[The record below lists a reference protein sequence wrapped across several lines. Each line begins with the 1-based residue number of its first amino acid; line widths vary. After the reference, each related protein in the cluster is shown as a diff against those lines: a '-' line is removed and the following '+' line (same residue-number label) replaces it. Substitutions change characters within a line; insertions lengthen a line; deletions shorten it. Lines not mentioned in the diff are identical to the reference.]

1 MSGDNSTTDVGRRR
15 SRGGEASN
23 RKDALERLKAIRQ
36 GGLRNLS
43 TSGGGYDIR
52 LEKPIFDTVD
62 DDEYDALVSRRR
74 EEARGF
80 VVNDG
85 EGGDLGYLDEGEE
98 EDWSKPSGPESTD
111 ESDDG
116 GKFSGRLKK
125 KKTDKKKDKDTTHQQ
140 PQVKKVNPLLKAAAT
155 ITGEGR
161 LSSMFTSS
169 SFKKGKETDKVRCEG
184 ILEDVLAEV
193 TPDDLDR
200 ERHRRRKQLGTV
212 PNTFSRNK
220 KQVSITSNMETHD
233 SEPTLSIHQ
242 SHCVSIE
249 NEELMKEEDMTESEV
264 IPPQNSENMDSP
276 GSDSVIEDGSN
287 KSNQSEAKAEVIV
300 KEVFTLNAMI
310 DMKEKDAA
318 LSATAGWKEAMGKGG
333 PDSEATFASNCEG
346 QTEFDLDADGSLRF
360 YILDAYEEAFGASM
374 GTIYLFGKVKMGD
387 AYKSCCV
394 VVKNIQR
401 CVYAIPNDTIFPPDE
416 LILLEQE
423 VKGSRL
429 SPESFRGKLHEMASK
444 LKNELSQQLIQ
455 LNVSNFSMAPV
466 KRNYAFE
473 RPDVPAGEQY
483 VLKINYP
490 FKDPPLPEDLKGESF
505 CALLGSHTSALEL
518 FILKRKIMGPSWL
531 KISNFS
537 TCSPSQRVSLCK
549 FEVTVE
555 SPKVI
560 TVLISEEKVRHPPA
574 VVTAINL
581 KTIVN
586 EKKNISE
593 IVSASVLCFHNA
605 KIDVPMPSPERKR
618 SGILSHFTVVRNP
631 EGTGYPIGWKKEV
644 TDRNSKNGRSVLS
657 FENSERA
664 LLNRL
669 FLELH
674 NLDSDVLVGHN
685 ISGFD
690 LDVLL
695 QRAQACKVSSSM
707 WSKVGRLKRSF
718 MPKLKGN
725 HNFGSGATPGLM
737 SCIAGRLLCDTDLCS
752 RDLLKQVS
760 YSLTDLS
767 KTQLNRDRKEIAPN
781 DIPKMFQSSKALV
794 ELIECGETDAWLS
807 MELMFHLSVLPLT
820 LQLTNISGNL
830 WGKTLQGARAQRI
843 EYYLLH
849 TFHSRKYIL
858 PDKISQRMKE
868 IKSSKRRMNHGPDD
882 HNLDELDADQA
893 LENDPAKG
901 SKTKKGP
908 AYAGGLVLEPK
919 KGLYDKYVLLLDFNS
934 LYPSIIQEYN
944 ICFTTIP
951 RSEDG
956 LPRLPLSQTPGI
968 LPKLMEHLVSIR
980 KSVKLKM
987 KKETGLKYW
996 ELDIRQQALKL
1007 TANSMYGCL
1016 GFSNSRFYAKPLAEL
1031 ITLQGREIL
1040 QRTVD
1045 LVQNHLN
1052 LEVIYGDTDSIMIHS
1067 GLDDIE
1073 EVKAIKTKVI
1083 QEVNKKYRCLKI
1095 DCDGIYKRMLLLRKK
1110 KYAAVKLQFKDGKIC
1125 EEIERKG
1132 VDMVR
1137 RDWSILSKET
1147 GDLCLAKILYGG
1159 SCEDVVEAI
1168 HSELMKIKE
1177 EMRNGQV
1184 ALEKYVITKALTKPP
1199 DTYPDSKSLP
1209 HVQVA
1214 LRMRQRGYKEG
1225 FNAKDTVPYIICY
1238 EQGNMSS
1245 PSSAGL
1251 AERARHPDEV
1261 KSDDSRWLVDIDYY
1275 LAQQIHPVVSRLCA
1289 EIQGTSPE
1297 RLAECL
1303 GLDPSK
1309 YQSRSTDY
1317 MGGDPSTS
1325 FLSATSDE
1333 ERYKS
1338 CEPLTLTCPSCST
1351 AFNCPSITSS
1361 VCASISKKASTPET
1375 EESDSTFWLKLH
1387 CPKCQPEG
1395 STGRISPAMV
1405 ANQVKNQIDGF
1416 VSMYYK
1422 GTMMCDEESCKYTTR
1437 SPNFRLLGDRERGTV
1452 CPNYPNCSG
1461 TLIRKYTEADLYKQL
1476 SYFCH
1481 ILDAQCSLEK
1491 MDVSVRIQVEKA
1503 MTKIKPAVES
1513 ASSIAQSVRD
1523 RCAYGWIQ
1531 LTDIAI

>member
-1 MSGDNSTTDVGRRR
+1 MSGDNSTETGRRR
-15 SRGGEASN
+15 SRGAEASS
-23 RKDALERLKAIRQ
+23 RKDTLERLKAIRQ
-36 GGLRNLS
+36 GGIRS
-43 TSGGGYDIR
+43 ASGGGYDIR
-52 LEKPIFDTVD
+52 LQKPIFDTVD
-62 DDEYDALVSRRR
+62 DEEYDALVSRRR

-80 VVNDG
+80 VVEDG

-116 GKFSGRLKK
+116 GRFSGRLKK
-125 KKTDKKKDKDTTHQQ
+125 KKKGKEQTQQ
-140 PQVKKVNPLLKAAAT
+140 PQVKKVNPALKAAAT

-169 SFKKGKETDKVRCEG
+169 SFKKVKETDKAQYEG
-184 ILEDVLAEV
+184 ILDEIIAQV
-193 TPDDLDR
+193 TPDESDR
-200 ERHRRRKQLGTV
+200 KKHTRRKLPGTV
-212 PNTFSRNK
+212 PVTIFKNK
-220 KQVSITSNMETHD
+220 KLFSVASSMGMKE
-233 SEPTLSIHQ
+233 SEPTPSTYEGD
-242 SHCVSIE
+242 SVSMD
-249 NEELMKEEDMTESEV
+249 NELMKEEDMKESEV
-264 IPPQNSENMDSP
+264 IPSETMELL
-276 GSDSVIEDGSN
+276 GSDIVKEDGSN
-287 KSNQSEAKAEVIV
+287 KIRKTEVKSELGV
-300 KEVFTLNAMI
+300 KEVFTLNATI
-310 DMKEKDAA
+310 DMKEKDSA
-318 LSATAGWKEAMGKGG
+318 LSATAGWKEAMGKVGTENG
-333 PDSEATFASNCEG
+333 ALLGSSSEG
-346 QTEFDLDADGSLRF
+346 KTEFDLDADGSLRF
-360 YILDAYEEAFGASM
+360 FILDAYEEAFGASM

-387 AYKSCCV
+387 TYKSCCV

-401 CVYAIPNDTIFPPDE
+401 CVYAIPNDSIFPSHE
-416 LILLEQE
+416 LIMLEQE
-423 VKGSRL
+423 VKDSRL

-444 LKNELSQQLIQ
+444 LKNEIAQELLQ

-483 VLKINYP
+483 VLKINYS
-490 FKDPPLPEDLKGESF
+490 FKDRPLPEDLKGESF
-505 CALLGSHTSALEL
+505 SALLGSHTSALEH
-518 FILKRKIMGPSWL
+518 FILKRKIMGPCWL
-531 KISNFS
+531 KISSFS
-537 TCSPSQRVSLCK
+537 TCSPSEGVSWCK
-549 FEVTVE
+549 FEVTVQ
-555 SPKVI
+555 SPKDI
-560 TVLISEEKVRHPPA
+560 TILVSEEKVVHPPA

-586 EKKNISE
+586 EKQNISE

-605 KIDVPMPSPERKR
+605 KIDVPMPAPERKR

-644 TDRNSKNGRSVLS
+644 SDRNSKNGCNVLS
-657 FENSERA
+657 IENSERA

-669 FLELH
+669 FLEL
-674 NLDSDVLVGHN
+674 NKLDSDILVGHN

-695 QRAQACKVSSSM
+695 QRAQACKVQSSM
-707 WSKVGRLKRSF
+707 WSKIGRLKRSF

-725 HNFGSGATPGLM
+725 SNYGSGATPGLM

-752 RDLLKQVS
+752 RDLLKEVS

-781 DIPKMFQSSKALV
+781 DIPKMFQSSKTLV

-849 TFHSRKYIL
+849 TFHSKKFIL

-868 IKSSKRRMNHGPDD
+868 IKSSKRRMDYAPEDRNV
-882 HNLDELDADQA
+882 DELDADLT
-893 LENDPAKG
+893 LENDPSKG

-919 KGLYDKYVLLLDFNS
+919 RGLYDKYVLLLDFNS

-956 LPRLPLSQTPGI
+956 VPRLPSSQTPGI

-1031 ITLQGREIL
+1031 ITLQGRDIL

-1073 EVKAIKTKVI
+1073 EVKAIKSKVI

-1110 KYAAVKLQFKDGKIC
+1110 KYAAVKLQFKDGKPC
-1125 EEIERKG
+1125 EDIERKG

-1137 RDWSILSKET
+1137 RDWSLLSKEI
-1147 GDLCLAKILYGG
+1147 GDLCLSKILYGG

-1168 HSELMKIKE
+1168 HNELMKIKE

-1184 ALEKYVITKALTKPP
+1184 ALEKYVITKTLTKPP
-1199 DTYPDSKSLP
+1199 AAYPDSKSQP

-1238 EQGNMSS
+1238 EQGNASS
-1245 PSSAGL
+1245 ASSAGI

-1261 KSDDSRWLVDIDYY
+1261 KSEGSRWLVDIDYY

-1309 YQSRSTDY
+1309 YRSKSNDATSS
-1317 MGGDPSTS
+1317 DPSTS
-1325 FLSATSDE
+1325 LLFATSDE
-1333 ERYKS
+1333 E
-1338 CEPLTLTCPSCST
+1338 
-1351 AFNCPSITSS
+1351 
-1361 VCASISKKASTPET
+1361 SKKPATPET

-1387 CPKCQPEG
+1387 CPKCQQED
-1395 STGRISPAMV
+1395 STGIISPAMI
-1405 ANQVKNQIDGF
+1405 ANQVKRQIDGF

-1422 GTMMCDEESCKYTTR
+1422 GIMVCEDESCKHTTR
-1437 SPNFRLLGDRERGTV
+1437 SPNFRLLGERERGTV
-1452 CPNYPNCSG
+1452 CPNYPNCNG
-1461 TLIRKYTEADLYKQL
+1461 TLLRKYTEADLYKQL

-1481 ILDAQCSLEK
+1481 ILDTQCSLEK
-1491 MDVSVRIQVEKA
+1491 MDVGVRIQVEKA
-1503 MTKIKPAVES
+1503 MTKIRPAVKS
-1513 ASSIAQSVRD
+1513 AAAITRSSRD
-1523 RCAYGWIQ
+1523 RCAYGWMQ
-1531 LTDIAI
+1531 LTDIVI

>member
-1 MSGDNSTTDVGRRR
+1 MSADNSRQVGRKR
-15 SRGGEASN
+15 SLGAEAST
-23 RKDALERLKAIRQ
+23 RKEALERLKARQ
-36 GGLRNLS
+36 GGLRN
-43 TSGGGYDIR
+43 GGGFNIR
-52 LEKPIFDTVD
+52 LEEPIFDTVAEE
-62 DDEYDALVSRRR
+62 EYQSLVSRRR
-74 EEARGF
+74 EEAGGF
-80 VVNDG
+80 VVDDG
-85 EGGDLGYLDEGEE
+85 EGGHLGYVDEGEE

-116 GKFSGRLKK
+116 GSLSGRLKRRK
-125 KKTDKKKDKDTTHQQ
+125 KGKEEAQQ
-140 PQVKKVNPLLKAAAT
+140 PQVKKVNLSLKAAAT

-161 LSSMFTSS
+161 LSSMFTCS
-169 SFKKGKETDKVRCEG
+169 SFTNGKETDKVKCED
-184 ILEDVLAEV
+184 ILDQVLAEV
-193 TPDDLDR
+193 TPDDRDR
-200 ERHRRRKQLGTV
+200 ERHKRRNQPPTV
-212 PNTFSRNK
+212 PIRNK
-220 KQVSITSNMETHD
+220 NLVHFTSRMEMQD
-233 SEPTLSIHQ
+233 SEPTPSIYKGK
-242 SHCVSIE
+242 
-249 NEELMKEEDMTESEV
+249 KEQVVTEFEV
-264 IPPQNSENMDSP
+264 IPPPQDSNIMDLPAS
-276 GSDSVIEDGSN
+276 SAIVIEDGSN
-287 KSNQSEAKAEVIV
+287 KIRESDAN
-300 KEVFTLNAMI
+300 EVFTLNAAI
-310 DMKEKDAA
+310 DMKDKDPA
-318 LSATAGWKEAMGKGG
+318 LSATAAWKEAMGKCGT
-333 PDSEATFASNCEG
+333 ENCEG
-346 QTEFDLDADGSLRF
+346 QAEFDLDADGSLRF

-374 GTIYLFGKVKMGD
+374 GTIHLFGKVKMGD
-387 AYKSCCV
+387 TYKSCCA

-401 CVYAIPNDTIFPPDE
+401 CVYAIPNDSIFPSHE
-416 LILLEQE
+416 LMTLEEE
-423 VKGSRL
+423 VKESRL

-444 LKNELSQQLIQ
+444 LKKEISQQLLQ
-455 LNVSNFSMAPV
+455 LNVSNYSMALV
-466 KRNYAFE
+466 KRNYAFD

-505 CALLGSHTSALEL
+505 CAVLGSHTSALEL
-518 FILKRKIMGPSWL
+518 FVLKRKIMGPSWL
-531 KISNFS
+531 KISIFS
-537 TCSPSQRVSLCK
+537 ATSPSQRVSWCK
-549 FEVTVE
+549 FEVNVE
-555 SPKVI
+555 FPKVI
-560 TVLISEEKVRHPPA
+560 TVLIPEEKTVHPPA

-586 EKKNISE
+586 EKQNISE

-605 KIDVPMPSPERKR
+605 KIDVPMPGPERKR
-618 SGILSHFTVVRNP
+618 SGVLSHFTVVRNP

-644 TDRNSKNGRSVLS
+644 ADRNSKNGCSVLS

-669 FLELH
+669 FLEL
-674 NLDSDVLVGHN
+674 NKLDSDVLVGHN
-685 ISGFD
+685 ISRFD

-695 QRAQACKVSSSM
+695 QRAQACKILSSM
-707 WSKVGRLKRSF
+707 WSKIGRLKRSF

-725 HNFGSGATPGLM
+725 TNFGSGATPGLM

-752 RDLLKQVS
+752 RDLLKQIS

-767 KTQLNRDRKEIAPN
+767 KTQLNWDRKEISPN
-781 DIPKMFQSSKALV
+781 DIPKMFQSSKTLV
-794 ELIECGETDAWLS
+794 ELIECCETDAWLS

-830 WGKTLQGARAQRI
+830 WGKTLQGARAQRN

-849 TFHSRKYIL
+849 TFHSKKYIL
-858 PDKISQRMKE
+858 PDKISQHMKE
-868 IKSSKRRMNHGPDD
+868 IKSSKRRINHGPED
-882 HNLDELDADQA
+882 HNVDELDVDLA
-893 LENDPAKG
+893 LENDPSKG
-901 SKTKKGP
+901 NKTKKGP

-919 KGLYDKYVLLLDFNS
+919 KGLYDKYVLLLDFSS

-956 LPRLPLSQTPGI
+956 VPRLPSSQTPGI
-968 LPKLMEHLVSIR
+968 LPKLMEHFVSIR

-987 KKETGLKYW
+987 KKETGLKHR

-1007 TANSMYGCL
+1007 AANSLYGYL

-1045 LVQNHLN
+1045 FVQNHLN

-1067 GLDDIE
+1067 GLDNIE
-1073 EVKAIKTKVI
+1073 EVKAIGAKVI

-1095 DCDGIYKRMLLLRKK
+1095 ECDGIYKRMLLLRKK

-1125 EEIERKG
+1125 QDIERKG

-1137 RDWSILSKET
+1137 RDWSLLSKEI

-1159 SCEDVVEAI
+1159 GSCEDVVEAI
-1168 HSELMKIKE
+1168 HNELMQIKE

-1184 ALEKYVITKALTKPP
+1184 ALEKYVITKALTKLPEA
-1199 DTYPDSKSLP
+1199 YPDSKSQP

-1238 EQGNMSS
+1238 EQGNTSLA
-1245 PSSAGL
+1245 SSAGIS
-1251 AERARHPDEV
+1251 ERARHPDEV
-1261 KSDDSRWLVDIDYY
+1261 KSDDNRWLVDIDYY

-1309 YQSRSTDY
+1309 YRSRSNVTT
-1317 MGGDPSTS
+1317 GSDPSTS
-1325 FLSATSDE
+1325 LLFATSDE

-1338 CEPLTLTCPSCST
+1338 CEPLALACPSCSA

-1361 VCASISKKASTPET
+1361 VCTSISNRYET
-1375 EESDSTFWLKLH
+1375 EESDSIFWLKLH
-1387 CPKCQPEG
+1387 CLKCEAEG
-1395 STGRISPAMV
+1395 STRRISPAMI
-1405 ANQVKNQIDGF
+1405 ANQVKRQIDGF

-1422 GTMMCDEESCKYTTR
+1422 GIMMCDDESCKYTTR

-1452 CPNYPNCSG
+1452 CPNYPNCNG
-1461 TLIRKYTEADLYKQL
+1461 TLLRKFTEADLYRQL

-1481 ILDAQCSLEK
+1481 ILDTQCSLEK
-1491 MDVSVRIQVEKA
+1491 MDVGVRIQVEKA
-1503 MTKIKPAVES
+1503 MTKIRPAAES
-1513 ASSIAQSVRD
+1513 AASMARSIRD
-1523 RCAYGWIQ
+1523 RCAYGWLQ

>member
-1 MSGDNSTTDVGRRR
+1 MPGDNPTESGRKR
-15 SRGGEASN
+15 SRGAEATT
-23 RKDALERLKAIRQ
+23 RKEALERLKAIRQ
-36 GGLRNLS
+36 GGLRNLAA
-43 TSGGGYDIR
+43 SGGGYDIR
-52 LEKPIFDTVD
+52 IEQPIFDTVD
-62 DDEYDALVSRRR
+62 DDEYDAIVSRRR

-80 VVNDG
+80 VVDDG
-85 EGGDLGYLDEGEE
+85 EEGDLGYGDEGEE
-98 EDWSKPSGPESTD
+98 EDFTKPSGPDSTD

-116 GKFSGRLKK
+116 GGFSGRLRKK
-125 KKTDKKKDKDTTHQQ
+125 KGEKKKGKEQQ
-140 PQVKKVNPLLKAAAT
+140 PQVKKVNPSLKAAAT

-169 SFKKGKETDKVRCEG
+169 SFKKGKETDKVKCES
-184 ILEDVLAEV
+184 ILDEVLAEV

-200 ERHRRRKQLGTV
+200 ERFRRRKQPATV
-212 PNTFSRNK
+212 PAMFSRNK
-220 KQVSITSNMETHD
+220 NQVSVTSSKAMQD
-233 SEPTLSIHQ
+233 SEPISDR
-242 SHCVSIE
+242 VFME
-249 NEELMKEEDMTESEV
+249 KELMKEMKEEVVTESEV
-264 IPPQNSENMDSP
+264 TAPNDSENVEVP
-276 GSDSVIEDGSN
+276 GSDVVVEDVSN
-287 KSNQSEAKAEVIV
+287 NVRQSEVKVESGV
-300 KEVFTLNAMI
+300 KEVFTLNATV
-310 DMKEKDAA
+310 DTKEKDSA

-333 PDSEATFASNCEG
+333 TENGVTLGSNSEG

-387 AYKSCCV
+387 TYKSCSV

-401 CVYAIPNDTIFPPDE
+401 CVYAIPNDSVFPSHE
-416 LILLEQE
+416 IITLEQE
-423 VKGSRL
+423 VKDSKL
-429 SPESFRGKLHEMASK
+429 SPESFRGKLHEMASN
-444 LKNELSQQLIQ
+444 LKKEISQQLLQ
-455 LNVSNFSMAPV
+455 LNVSSYSMALV

-473 RPDVPAGEQY
+473 RPDVPVGEQY

-505 CALLGSHTSALEL
+505 SAVLGSHTSALEL

-537 TCSPSQRVSLCK
+537 TNSPSQRVSWCK

-560 TVLISEEKVRHPPA
+560 TVLVSGEKVVHPPA

-586 EKKNISE
+586 AKQNISE

-605 KIDVPMPSPERKR
+605 KIDVPMPGPERKR

-644 TDRNSKNGRSVLS
+644 ADRNSKNGCSVLS

-669 FLELH
+669 FLEL
-674 NLDSDVLVGHN
+674 NKLDSDVLVGHN

-695 QRAQACKVSSSM
+695 QRAQACKVLSSM
-707 WSKVGRLKRSF
+707 WSKIGRLKRSS
-718 MPKLKGN
+718 MPKIKGN
-725 HNFGSGATPGLM
+725 FGHGASPGLM
-737 SCIAGRLLCDTDLCS
+737 SCVAGRLLCDTDLCS
-752 RDLLKQVS
+752 RDLLSKEVS
-760 YSLTDLS
+760 FSLTDLS
-767 KTQLNRDRKEIAPN
+767 KTQLNRDRKEISPN
-781 DIPKMFQSSKALV
+781 DIPKMFQSSKTLV
-794 ELIECGETDAWLS
+794 DLIECGETDAWLS

-820 LQLTNISGNL
+820 LQLSNISGNL

-849 TFHSRKYIL
+849 TFHSKKYIL
-858 PDKISQRMKE
+858 PDKLSQRMKDM
-868 IKSSKRRMNHGPDD
+868 KSQKRRMNHGPED
-882 HNLDELDADQA
+882 HNVDELDADQV
-893 LENDPAKG
+893 LENDPSKG

-956 LPRLPLSQTPGI
+956 IPRLPSTQTPGI

-987 KKETGLKYW
+987 TKETGLKYR
-996 ELDIRQQALKL
+996 ELDIRQQAIKL

-1016 GFSNSRFYAKPLAEL
+1016 GFYNSRFYAKPLAEL

-1073 EVKAIKTKVI
+1073 RVKAIKTKVI

-1095 DCDGIYKRMLLLRKK
+1095 DCDGIYKRMLLLKKK
-1110 KYAAVKLQFKDGKIC
+1110 KYAAVKLEFKDGKIC
-1125 EEIERKG
+1125 EDIERKG
-1132 VDMVR
+1132 LDIVR
-1137 RDWSILSKET
+1137 RDWSLLSKEI
-1147 GDLCLAKILYGG
+1147 GDLCLAKILSGG

-1168 HSELMKIKE
+1168 HNELMKIKE

-1184 ALEKYVITKALTKPP
+1184 ALEKYVITKSLTKSPEA
-1199 DTYPDSKSLP
+1199 YPDPKSQP

-1214 LRMRQRGYKEG
+1214 VRMRQHGYKEG

-1238 EQGNMSS
+1238 EQGNTSS
-1245 PSSAGL
+1245 ASSAGI

-1261 KSDDSRWLVDIDYY
+1261 KSKDSRWMVDIDYY

-1309 YQSRSTDY
+1309 YRSRSNDAT
-1317 MGGDPSTS
+1317 GSDPSTS
-1325 FLSATSDE
+1325 LLFATSDE
-1333 ERYKS
+1333 EKYKG
-1338 CEPLTLTCPSCST
+1338 CEPLALACPSCS
-1351 AFNCPSITSS
+1351 ASFNCPSIISS
-1361 VCASISKKASTPET
+1361 VCASISKKSET
-1375 EESDSTFWLKLH
+1375 EESDSTFWLKLQ
-1387 CPKCQPEG
+1387 CPKCEPEG
-1395 STGRISPAMV
+1395 GTGRISPAMI
-1405 ANQVKNQIDGF
+1405 ANQVKRKIDGF
-1416 VSMYYK
+1416 VTMYYK
-1422 GTMMCDEESCKYTTR
+1422 GTMMCDDESCKHTTR

-1452 CPNYPNCSG
+1452 CPNYPNCNG
-1461 TLIRKYTEADLYKQL
+1461 TLLRKYTEADLYKQL

-1481 ILDAQCSLEK
+1481 ILDTQCTLEK
-1491 MDVSVRIQVEKA
+1491 MDVGVKIQVEKA
-1503 MTKIKPAVES
+1503 MAKIRPAVES
-1513 ASSIAQSVRD
+1513 AASMARSIRD
-1523 RCAYGWIQ
+1523 RCAYGWVQ

>member
-1 MSGDNSTTDVGRRR
+1 MSGDNSTEAGRKR
-15 SRGGEASN
+15 SRGAEAAT
-23 RKDALERLKAIRQ
+23 RKEALERLKAIRQ
-36 GGLRNLS
+36 GGLRNLAA
-43 TSGGGYDIR
+43 SGGGYDIR
-52 LEKPIFDTVD
+52 IEEPIFDTVD
-62 DDEYDALVSRRR
+62 DDEYDAIVSRRR

-80 VVNDG
+80 VVDDG
-85 EGGDLGYLDEGEE
+85 EDGDLGYGDEGEE
-98 EDWSKPSGPESTD
+98 EDFTKPSGPDSTD

-116 GKFSGRLKK
+116 GGFSGRLRKK
-125 KKTDKKKDKDTTHQQ
+125 KAEKKKGKEQ
-140 PQVKKVNPLLKAAAT
+140 PQVRKVNPALKAAAT

-169 SFKKGKETDKVRCEG
+169 SFKKGKETDTVKCEG
-184 ILEDVLAEV
+184 ILDEVLAEV

-200 ERHRRRKQLGTV
+200 ERHRRRKQPPTV
-212 PNTFSRNK
+212 PVMFSRNK
-220 KQVSITSNMETHD
+220 NVVSVTSSMAMKD
-233 SEPTLSIHQ
+233 SEPTSDR
-242 SHCVSIE
+242 VFME
-249 NEELMKEEDMTESEV
+249 KELVKEMKEEVVTESEV
-264 IPPQNSENMDSP
+264 TPPHDSEKMELP
-276 GSDSVIEDGSN
+276 GSDGVVEDGSN
-287 KSNQSEAKAEVIV
+287 NIRQSEAKAESEV
-300 KEVFTLNAMI
+300 K
-310 DMKEKDAA
+310 DKDSA
-318 LSATAGWKEAMGKGG
+318 LSATAGWKEAMVKGG
-333 PDSEATFASNCEG
+333 TENGAPLSSNCEG

-387 AYKSCCV
+387 TYKSCSV

-401 CVYAIPNDTIFPPDE
+401 CVYAIPNDSVFPSHE
-416 LILLEQE
+416 LITLEQE
-423 VKGSRL
+423 VKDSKL
-429 SPESFRGKLHEMASK
+429 SPESFRGKLHEMASN
-444 LKNELSQQLIQ
+444 LKNEISQQLLQ
-455 LNVSNFSMAPV
+455 LNVSSYSMALV

-473 RPDVPAGEQY
+473 RPDVPVGEQY

-505 CALLGSHTSALEL
+505 SAVLGSNTSALEL

-537 TCSPSQRVSLCK
+537 TNSPSQRVSWCK

-555 SPKVI
+555 SPKFI
-560 TVLISEEKVRHPPA
+560 TVLVSEEKVAHPPA

-586 EKKNISE
+586 EKQNISE

-605 KIDVPMPSPERKR
+605 KIDVPMPGPERKR

-644 TDRNSKNGRSVLS
+644 ADRNSKNGCSVLS

-669 FLELH
+669 FLEL
-674 NLDSDVLVGHN
+674 NKLDSDVLVGHN

-695 QRAQACKVSSSM
+695 QRAQACKVLSSM
-707 WSKVGRLKRSF
+707 WSKIGRLKRSS

-725 HNFGSGATPGLM
+725 TNYGSGATLGIM

-767 KTQLNRDRKEIAPN
+767 KTQLNRDRKEISPN
-781 DIPKMFQSSKALV
+781 DIPKMFQSSKTLV

-807 MELMFHLSVLPLT
+807 MELMEPGRREL
-820 LQLTNISGNL
+820 NI
-830 WGKTLQGARAQRI
+830 TCYI
-843 EYYLLH
+843 
-849 TFHSRKYIL
+849 HSTRKVH
-858 PDKISQRMKE
+858 PPRQNSQRMKE
-868 IKSSKRRMNHGPDD
+868 IKSSKRRMNHGPEG
-882 HNLDELDADQA
+882 HNVDELDADLA
-893 LENDPAKG
+893 LENDP
-901 SKTKKGP
+901 SKDNKAKKGP

-956 LPRLPLSQTPGI
+956 VPRLPSSQTPGI

-987 KKETGLKYW
+987 AKETGLKYW
-996 ELDIRQQALKL
+996 ELDIRQQAIKL

-1110 KYAAVKLQFKDGKIC
+1110 KYAAVKLQFKDGKTC
-1125 EEIERKG
+1125 EDIERKG

-1137 RDWSILSKET
+1137 RDWSLLSKEI

-1159 SCEDVVEAI
+1159 SCDDVVEAI

-1184 ALEKYVITKALTKPP
+1184 ALEKYVITKALTKSPEA
-1199 DTYPDSKSLP
+1199 YPDSKSQP

-1214 LRMRQRGYKEG
+1214 IRMRQRGYKEG

-1238 EQGNMSS
+1238 EQGNASS
-1245 PSSAGL
+1245 ASSAGI

-1261 KSDDSRWLVDIDYY
+1261 KAEDSKWLVDIDYY

-1309 YQSRSTDY
+1309 YRSRSNDAT
-1317 MGGDPSTS
+1317 GSDPSTS
-1325 FLSATSDE
+1325 LLFATSDE
-1333 ERYKS
+1333 ERYKG
-1338 CEPLTLTCPSCST
+1338 CEPLALACPSCS
-1351 AFNCPSITSS
+1351 ASFNCPSIISS
-1361 VCASISKKASTPET
+1361 VCASISKKSET
-1375 EESDSTFWLKLH
+1375 EESDSTFWLKLQ
-1387 CPKCQPEG
+1387 CPKCEPEG
-1395 STGRISPAMV
+1395 STGRISPAMIS
-1405 ANQVKNQIDGF
+1405 NQVKRQIDGF
-1416 VSMYYK
+1416 VSIYYK
-1422 GTMMCDEESCKYTTR
+1422 GIMMCDDESCKHTTR

-1452 CPNYPNCSG
+1452 CPNYPNCNG
-1461 TLIRKYTEADLYKQL
+1461 TLLRKYTEADLYKQL

-1481 ILDAQCSLEK
+1481 ILDTQCTLEK
-1491 MDVSVRIQVEKA
+1491 MDVGVKIQVEKA
-1503 MTKIKPAVES
+1503 MAKIRPAVQS
-1513 ASSIAQSVRD
+1513 AASMARSSRD
-1523 RCAYGWIQ
+1523 RCAYGWLQ

>member
-1 MSGDNSTTDVGRRR
+1 MSGDNSTEAGRKR
-15 SRGGEASN
+15 SRGAEAAT
-23 RKDALERLKAIRQ
+23 RKEALERLKAIRQ

-43 TSGGGYDIR
+43 SSGGGYDIR
-52 LEKPIFDTVD
+52 IEQPIFDTVD
-62 DDEYDALVSRRR
+62 DDEYDAIVSRRR

-80 VVNDG
+80 VVDDG
-85 EGGDLGYLDEGEE
+85 EDGDLGYGDEGEE
-98 EDWSKPSGPESTD
+98 EDFTKPSGPDSTD

-116 GKFSGRLKK
+116 GGFSGRLRKK
-125 KKTDKKKDKDTTHQQ
+125 KAEKKKGKEQ
-140 PQVKKVNPLLKAAAT
+140 PQVKKVNPALKAAAT

-169 SFKKGKETDKVRCEG
+169 SFKKGKETDTVKCEG
-184 ILEDVLAEV
+184 ILDEVLAEV

-200 ERHRRRKQLGTV
+200 ERHRRRKQPPTV
-212 PNTFSRNK
+212 PVMFSRNK
-220 KQVSITSNMETHD
+220 NVVSVTSSMAMKD
-233 SEPTLSIHQ
+233 SEPASDR
-242 SHCVSIE
+242 VFME
-249 NEELMKEEDMTESEV
+249 EELMKEMKEEVVTESEV
-264 IPPQNSENMDSP
+264 TPVHDSEKMELP
-276 GSDSVIEDGSN
+276 GSGGVIEDGSN
-287 KSNQSEAKAEVIV
+287 NVRQSEEKVESGV
-300 KEVFTLNAMI
+300 KEVFTLNATV
-310 DMKEKDAA
+310 DMKEKDSA
-318 LSATAGWKEAMGKGG
+318 LSATAGWKEAMVKGG
-333 PDSEATFASNCEG
+333 TENGALSSSCEG

-387 AYKSCCV
+387 AFKSCCV

-401 CVYAIPNDTIFPPDE
+401 CVYAIPNESVFPSHE
-416 LILLEQE
+416 LITLEQE
-423 VKGSRL
+423 VKDCKL
-429 SPESFRGKLHEMASK
+429 SPESFRGKLHEMASN
-444 LKNELSQQLIQ
+444 LKNEISQQLLQ
-455 LNVSNFSMAPV
+455 LNVSSYSMALV

-473 RPDVPAGEQY
+473 RSDVPVGEQY

-505 CALLGSHTSALEL
+505 SAVLGSNTSALEL

-537 TCSPSQRVSLCK
+537 TNSPSQRVSWCK

-560 TVLISEEKVRHPPA
+560 TVLVSEEKVVHPPA

-586 EKKNISE
+586 EKQNISE

-605 KIDVPMPSPERKR
+605 KIDVPMPGPERKR

-644 TDRNSKNGRSVLS
+644 ADRNSKNGCSVLS

-669 FLELH
+669 FLEL
-674 NLDSDVLVGHN
+674 NKLDSDVLVGHN

-695 QRAQACKVSSSM
+695 QRAQACKVLSSM
-707 WSKVGRLKRSF
+707 WSKIGRLKRSS

-725 HNFGSGATPGLM
+725 TSYGSGATLGIM

-767 KTQLNRDRKEIAPN
+767 KTQLNRDRKEISPN
-781 DIPKMFQSSKALV
+781 DIPKMFQSSKTLV

-849 TFHSRKYIL
+849 TFHSKKYIL
-858 PDKISQRMKE
+858 PDKLSQRMKE
-868 IKSSKRRMNHGPDD
+868 IKSSKRRMNHGPED
-882 HNLDELDADQA
+882 HNVDELDADLA
-893 LENDPAKG
+893 LENDPSKG
-901 SKTKKGP
+901 NKTKKGP

-934 LYPSIIQEYN
+934 LYPSIIQASRLFSIFQALDEYN

-956 LPRLPLSQTPGI
+956 VPRLPSSQTPGI

-987 KKETGLKYW
+987 AKETGLKYW
-996 ELDIRQQALKL
+996 ELDIRQQAIKL

-1110 KYAAVKLQFKDGKIC
+1110 KYAAVKLQFKDGKTC
-1125 EEIERKG
+1125 EDIERKG

-1137 RDWSILSKET
+1137 RDWSLLSKEI
-1147 GDLCLAKILYGG
+1147 GDLCLSKILCGG

-1177 EMRNGQV
+1177 EMRNGKV
-1184 ALEKYVITKALTKPP
+1184 ALEKYVITKALTKSPEA
-1199 DTYPDSKSLP
+1199 YPDSKSQP

-1238 EQGNMSS
+1238 EQGNTSS
-1245 PSSAGL
+1245 ASSAGI

-1261 KSDDSRWLVDIDYY
+1261 KSEDSKWLVDIDYY

-1309 YQSRSTDY
+1309 YRSRSNNAT
-1317 MGGDPSTS
+1317 GSDPSAS
-1325 FLSATSDE
+1325 LLFATSDE

-1338 CEPLTLTCPSCST
+1338 CEPLALACPSCSA

-1361 VCASISKKASTPET
+1361 VYASISKKSET
-1375 EESDSTFWLKLH
+1375 EESDSTFWLKLQ
-1387 CPKCQPEG
+1387 CPKCEAEG
-1395 STGRISPAMV
+1395 STGRISPAMI
-1405 ANQVKNQIDGF
+1405 ANQVKRQIDGF

-1422 GTMMCDEESCKYTTR
+1422 GIMMCDDESCKHTTR

-1452 CPNYPNCSG
+1452 CSNYPNCNG
-1461 TLIRKYTEADLYKQL
+1461 TLLRKYTEADLYKQL

-1481 ILDAQCSLEK
+1481 ILDTQCTLEK
-1491 MDVSVRIQVEKA
+1491 MDVGVRIQVEKA
-1503 MTKIKPAVES
+1503 LTKIRPAVQS
-1513 ASSIAQSVRD
+1513 AASMARSIRD
-1523 RCAYGWIQ
+1523 RCAYGWLQ

>member
-1 MSGDNSTTDVGRRR
+1 MSGDDSTEGGRRR
-15 SRGGEASN
+15 RRGPESSN
-23 RKDALERLKAIRQ
+23 RKDGLDRLKAIRE
-36 GGLRNLS
+36 GGRRR
-43 TSGGGYDIR
+43 SGGGYDIK
-52 LEKPIFDTVD
+52 LQEPIFDTVD
-62 DDEYDALVSRRR
+62 EEAYDALVSRRR

-80 VVNDG
+80 VVDDG
-85 EGGDLGYLDEGEE
+85 EDGDLGYHDGGEE
-98 EDWSKPSGPESTD
+98 EDFSKPSGPESTD

-116 GKFSGRLKK
+116 GGFSGRLKRKRSEK
-125 KKTDKKKDKDTTHQQ
+125 KKGKEEAQQ

-169 SFKKGKETDKVRCEG
+169 SFKKGKETDKVKCEG
-184 ILEDVLAEV
+184 ILDEVLSEV
-193 TPDDLDR
+193 TPDDMDR
-200 ERHRRRKQLGTV
+200 ERHKRRKQPATV
-212 PNTFSRNK
+212 PITFCRNK
-220 KQVSITSNMETHD
+220 NQVSVNSSMGMQVP
-233 SEPTLSIHQ
+233 EPTPSIYQ
-242 SHCVSIE
+242 SDCVFME
-249 NEELMKEEDMTESEV
+249 NELMKEEDMTESEV
-264 IPPQNSENMDSP
+264 IPPRNSDNMDLR
-276 GSDSVIEDGSN
+276 GSDSVIEDGD
-287 KSNQSEAKAEVIV
+287 KV
-300 KEVFTLNAMI
+300 KTESVDKGVFTLNATT
-310 DMKEKDAA
+310 DMKEKDSA

-333 PDSEATFASNCEG
+333 GENGDPIGSTCER
-346 QTEFDLDADGSLRF
+346 QTEFDVDAEGSLRF

-387 AYKSCCV
+387 TYKSCCV

-401 CVYAIPNDTIFPPDE
+401 CVYAIPNTSIFPSHE
-416 LILLEQE
+416 LIMLEQE
-423 VKGSRL
+423 VKDSKL

-444 LKNELSQQLIQ
+444 LKNEISQQLLQ

-466 KRNYAFE
+466 KRSYAFE

-483 VLKINYP
+483 VFKINYP
-490 FKDPPLPEDLKGESF
+490 FKDPPLPEDLKGKFF

-537 TCSPSQRVSLCK
+537 TCSPSDQVSWCK

-555 SPKVI
+555 CPKAI
-560 TVLISEEKVRHPPA
+560 TVLVAEEKVIHPPA

-586 EKKNISE
+586 EKQNISE

-605 KIDVPMPSPERKR
+605 KIDVPMPGPERKR

-631 EGTGYPIGWKKEV
+631 EGTVTPIGWKKEV
-644 TDRNSKNGRSVLS
+644 ADRNSKNGCSVLS
-657 FENSERA
+657 FEISERA
-664 LLNRL
+664 LLGRL
-669 FLELH
+669 FSELYK
-674 NLDSDVLVGHN
+674 LDSDVLVGHN

-690 LDVLL
+690 LDVIL
-695 QRAQACKVSSSM
+695 QRAQACKVSSST

-725 HNFGSGATPGLM
+725 TNFGSGATPGLM

-781 DIPKMFQSSKALV
+781 DIHKMFQSSKTLV

-830 WGKTLQGARAQRI
+830 WGRTLQGARAQRI

-849 TFHSRKYIL
+849 TFHSKKYIL

-868 IKSSKRRMNHGPDD
+868 IKSSKRRINHGPEN
-882 HNLDELDADQA
+882 HNVDE
-893 LENDPAKG
+893 LENDPSKD

-956 LPRLPLSQTPGI
+956 VPRLPLSQTPGI

-1040 QRTVD
+1040 QRTVE

-1110 KYAAVKLQFKDGKIC
+1110 KYAAVKLQFKDGKLC
-1125 EEIERKG
+1125 EDIERKG

-1137 RDWSILSKET
+1137 RDWSLLSKEI

-1168 HSELMKIKE
+1168 HNELMKIKG

-1184 ALEKYVITKALTKPP
+1184 ALEKYVITKALTKQPEA
-1199 DTYPDSKSLP
+1199 YPDSKSQP

-1238 EQGNMSS
+1238 EQGNDSS
-1245 PSSAGL
+1245 ASSAGI

-1309 YQSRSTDY
+1309 YRSRSNDAT
-1317 MGGDPSTS
+1317 GSDPSTS
-1325 FLSATSDE
+1325 LLFATSDE

-1338 CEPLTLTCPSCST
+1338 CEPLALTCPSCSA

-1361 VCASISKKASTPET
+1361 VCASISKKSATPET
-1375 EESDSTFWLKLH
+1375 EESDSTFWLTLH

-1395 STGRISPAMV
+1395 SGGRISPAMI
-1405 ANQVKNQIDGF
+1405 ANQVKRQIDGF

-1422 GTMMCDEESCKYTTR
+1422 GIMTCDDESCKHTTR
-1437 SPNFRLLGDRERGTV
+1437 SPNFRLLGDRDRGTV
-1452 CPNYPNCSG
+1452 CPNYPNCNG
-1461 TLIRKYTEADLYKQL
+1461 TLLRKYTEADLYKQL

-1481 ILDAQCSLEK
+1481 ILDTECSLEK
-1491 MDVSVRIQVEKA
+1491 MDIGIRMQVEKA
-1503 MTKIKPAVES
+1503 MTKIRPAVES
-1513 ASSIAQSVRD
+1513 AASMAQSIRD
-1523 RCAYGWIQ
+1523 RCAYGWLQ

>member
-1 MSGDNSTTDVGRRR
+1 MSGDDTTEVNRRR
-15 SRGGEASN
+15 SRGTEASS

-43 TSGGGYDIR
+43 SSGGGYDIR
-52 LEKPIFDTVD
+52 IEKPIFDTVD

-85 EGGDLGYLDEGEE
+85 EEGDLGYLDEGEE
-98 EDWSKPSGPESTD
+98 EDWSKPSGQSTD

-116 GKFSGRLKK
+116 GRFSGRLKK
-125 KKTDKKKDKDTTHQQ
+125 KKTEKKKGKEQSQQ
-140 PQVKKVNPLLKAAAT
+140 PQVKKVNPSLKAAAT

-169 SFKKGKETDKVRCEG
+169 SFKKGKETDKVKCED
-184 ILEDVLAEV
+184 ILDEVLAEV
-193 TPDDLDR
+193 TPDDRDR
-200 ERHRRRKQLGTV
+200 ERRKRKKLSGIV
-212 PNTFSRNK
+212 PLTTMCRNK
-220 KQVSITSNMETHD
+220 NLVSVASSMKMQGD
-233 SEPTLSIHQ
+233 SEHVIYQ
-242 SHCVSIE
+242 GDCVSME
-249 NEELMKEEDMTESEV
+249 DELMKEEEMTESEV
-264 IPPQNSENMDSP
+264 IPENNSENLELP
-276 GSDSVIEDGSN
+276 GSES
-287 KSNQSEAKAEVIV
+287 V
-300 KEVFTLNAMI
+300 KEDESSMIGKNEVKSELGAKEVYTLNATV
-310 DMKEKDAA
+310 DMKEKDSA
-318 LSATAGWKEAMGKGG
+318 LSATAGWKEAIGKVGTENG
-333 PDSEATFASNCEG
+333 ASLGSNCKG
-346 QTEFDLDADGSLRF
+346 QTEFDLNADGSLRF

-374 GTIYLFGKVKMGD
+374 GTIYLFGKVKTGD
-387 AYKSCCV
+387 TYKSCCV

-401 CVYAIPNDTIFPPDE
+401 CVYAIPNDSTFPFHE
-416 LILLEQE
+416 LVMLEQE
-423 VKGSRL
+423 MKD
-429 SPESFRGKLHEMASK
+429 SPESFPGKLHEMASE
-444 LKNELSQQLIQ
+444 LKNEISQQLLQ

-466 KRNYAFE
+466 KRKYAFE

-483 VLKINYP
+483 VMKINYP

-505 CALLGSHTSALEL
+505 CALLGSHSSALEL

-531 KISNFS
+531 RISNFS
-537 TCSPSQRVSLCK
+537 TCSPTQQVSWCQ
-549 FEVTVE
+549 FEITVE
-555 SPKVI
+555 SPKEI
-560 TVLISEEKVRHPPA
+560 TVLGQGEKVVHPPA

-586 EKKNISE
+586 EKQNISE

-605 KIDVPMPSPERKR
+605 KIDVPMPGPERKK

-644 TDRNSKNGRSVLS
+644 ADRNSKNGCNVLS
-657 FENSERA
+657 VENSERA

-669 FLELH
+669 FLEL
-674 NLDSDVLVGHN
+674 NKLDSDILVGHN

-695 QRAQACKVSSSM
+695 QRAQACKVSSNM
-707 WSKVGRLKRSF
+707 WSKIGRLKRSF

-725 HNFGSGATPGLM
+725 TNFGSGATPGLM

-781 DIPKMFQSSKALV
+781 DIPKMFQSSKTLV
-794 ELIECGETDAWLS
+794 EVIECGETDAWLS

-849 TFHSRKYIL
+849 TFHLKKYIL
-858 PDKISQRMKE
+858 PDKISQHMKE
-868 IKSSKRRMNHGPDD
+868 IKSSKRRINHGPEDR
-882 HNLDELDADQA
+882 NVDELDADLA
-893 LENDPAKG
+893 LENDPSNG

-951 RSEDG
+951 RSEDEV
-956 LPRLPLSQTPGI
+956 PRLPTSQTTGV
-968 LPKLMEHLVSIR
+968 LPELMENLVGLR
-980 KSVKLKM
+980 KQVKDYM

-1067 GLDDIE
+1067 GLDDIK
-1073 EVKAIKTKVI
+1073 EVNAIKTKVI
-1083 QEVNKKYRCLKI
+1083 KEVNKKYRCLKI

-1137 RDWSILSKET
+1137 RDWSILSKEI

-1159 SCEDVVEAI
+1159 PCEDVVEAI

-1199 DTYPDSKSLP
+1199 EVYPDSKSQP

-1214 LRMRQRGYKEG
+1214 LRMRQHGYKEG

-1238 EQGNMSS
+1238 EQGNASS
-1245 PSSAGL
+1245 ASSAGI

-1261 KSDDSRWLVDIDYY
+1261 KSDDSRWMVDIDYY

-1309 YQSRSTDY
+1309 YRSRSNDST
-1317 MGGDPSTS
+1317 GSDPSS
-1325 FLSATSDE
+1325 SLLFASSDE

-1338 CEPLTLTCPSCST
+1338 CEPLTLTCPSCSA

-1361 VCASISKKASTPET
+1361 VCASISNKATTPEA
-1375 EESDSTFWLKLH
+1375 EGSDSTFWLKLQ

-1395 STGRISPAMV
+1395 STGSISPAMI
-1405 ANQVKNQIDGF
+1405 ANQVKRQIDGF

-1422 GTMMCDEESCKYTTR
+1422 GILMCDDESCKHTTR
-1437 SPNFRLLGDRERGTV
+1437 SPNSRLLGDRERGTV
-1452 CPNYPNCSG
+1452 CPNYPNCNG
-1461 TLIRKYTEADLYKQL
+1461 TLLKKYTEADLYKQL

-1481 ILDAQCSLEK
+1481 ILDTQCSLEK
-1491 MDVSVRIQVEKA
+1491 MDVGVRIHLEKA
-1503 MTKIKPAVES
+1503 MTKIKPVAEPA
-1513 ASSIAQSVRD
+1513 ASMTRSIRD
-1523 RCAYGWIQ
+1523 RCAYGWLQ

>member
-1 MSGDNSTTDVGRRR
+1 MV
-15 SRGGEASN
+15 
-23 RKDALERLKAIRQ
+23 
-36 GGLRNLS
+36 
-43 TSGGGYDIR
+43 
-52 LEKPIFDTVD
+52 
-62 DDEYDALVSRRR
+62 
-74 EEARGF
+74 
-80 VVNDG
+80 
-85 EGGDLGYLDEGEE
+85 
-98 EDWSKPSGPESTD
+98 
-111 ESDDG
+111 
-116 GKFSGRLKK
+116 
-125 KKTDKKKDKDTTHQQ
+125 
-140 PQVKKVNPLLKAAAT
+140 
-155 ITGEGR
+155 
-161 LSSMFTSS
+161 
-169 SFKKGKETDKVRCEG
+169 
-184 ILEDVLAEV
+184 
-193 TPDDLDR
+193 
-200 ERHRRRKQLGTV
+200 
-212 PNTFSRNK
+212 
-220 KQVSITSNMETHD
+220 
-233 SEPTLSIHQ
+233 
-242 SHCVSIE
+242 
-249 NEELMKEEDMTESEV
+249 
-264 IPPQNSENMDSP
+264 
-276 GSDSVIEDGSN
+276 
-287 KSNQSEAKAEVIV
+287 
-300 KEVFTLNAMI
+300 
-310 DMKEKDAA
+310 
-318 LSATAGWKEAMGKGG
+318 KGG
-333 PDSEATFASNCEG
+333 TENGAPLSSNCEG

-387 AYKSCCV
+387 TYKSCSV

-401 CVYAIPNDTIFPPDE
+401 CVYAIPNDSVFPSHE
-416 LILLEQE
+416 LITLEQE
-423 VKGSRL
+423 VKDSKL
-429 SPESFRGKLHEMASK
+429 SPESFRGKLHEMASN
-444 LKNELSQQLIQ
+444 LKNEISQQLLQ
-455 LNVSNFSMAPV
+455 LNVSSYSMALV

-473 RPDVPAGEQY
+473 RPDVPVGEQY

-505 CALLGSHTSALEL
+505 SAVLGSNTSALEL

-537 TCSPSQRVSLCK
+537 TNSPSQRVSWCK

-560 TVLISEEKVRHPPA
+560 TVLVSEEKVVHPPA

-586 EKKNISE
+586 EKQNISE

-605 KIDVPMPSPERKR
+605 KIDVPMPGPERKR

-644 TDRNSKNGRSVLS
+644 ADRNSKNGCSVLS

-669 FLELH
+669 FLEL
-674 NLDSDVLVGHN
+674 NKLDSDVLVGHN

-695 QRAQACKVSSSM
+695 QRAQACKVLSSM
-707 WSKVGRLKRSF
+707 WSKIGRLKRSS

-725 HNFGSGATPGLM
+725 TNYGSGATLGIM

-767 KTQLNRDRKEIAPN
+767 KTQLNRDRKEISPN
-781 DIPKMFQSSKALV
+781 DIPKMFQSSKTLV

-849 TFHSRKYIL
+849 TFHSKKYIL
-858 PDKISQRMKE
+858 PDKNSQRMKE
-868 IKSSKRRMNHGPDD
+868 IKSSKRRMNHGPEG
-882 HNLDELDADQA
+882 HNVDELDADLA
-893 LENDPAKG
+893 LENDP
-901 SKTKKGP
+901 SKDNKAKKGP

-956 LPRLPLSQTPGI
+956 VPRLPSSQTPGI

-987 KKETGLKYW
+987 AKETGLKYW
-996 ELDIRQQALKL
+996 ELDIRQQAIKL

-1110 KYAAVKLQFKDGKIC
+1110 KYAAVKLQFKDGKTC
-1125 EEIERKG
+1125 EDIERKG

-1137 RDWSILSKET
+1137 RDWSLLSKEI
-1147 GDLCLAKILYGG
+1147 GDLCLSKILCGG

-1177 EMRNGQV
+1177 EMRNGKV
-1184 ALEKYVITKALTKPP
+1184 ALEKYVITKALTKSPEA
-1199 DTYPDSKSLP
+1199 YPDSKSQP

-1238 EQGNMSS
+1238 EQGNTSS
-1245 PSSAGL
+1245 ASSAGIG
-1251 AERARHPDEV
+1251 ERARHPDEV
-1261 KSDDSRWLVDIDYY
+1261 KSEDSRWLVDIDYY

-1309 YQSRSTDY
+1309 YRSRSNDAT
-1317 MGGDPSTS
+1317 GSDPSTALL
-1325 FLSATSDE
+1325 FATSDE

-1338 CEPLTLTCPSCST
+1338 CEPLALACPNCSA

-1361 VCASISKKASTPET
+1361 VYASISKKSET
-1375 EESDSTFWLKLH
+1375 EESDSTFWLKLQ
-1387 CPKCQPEG
+1387 CPKCEPEG
-1395 STGRISPAMV
+1395 STGRISPAMIS
-1405 ANQVKNQIDGF
+1405 NQVKRQIDGF

-1422 GTMMCDEESCKYTTR
+1422 GIMMCDDESCKHTTR
-1437 SPNFRLLGDRERGTV
+1437 IPNFRLLGDRERGTV
-1452 CPNYPNCSG
+1452 CPNYPNCNG
-1461 TLIRKYTEADLYKQL
+1461 TLLRKYTEADLYKQL

-1481 ILDAQCSLEK
+1481 ILDTQCNLEK
-1491 MDVSVRIQVEKA
+1491 MDVGVRIQVEKA
-1503 MTKIKPAVES
+1503 LTKTRPAVQAA
-1513 ASSIAQSVRD
+1513 ASMARSIRD
-1523 RCAYGWIQ
+1523 RCAYGWLQ

>member
-1 MSGDNSTTDVGRRR
+1 MSGDNSTEGGRKR
-15 SRGGEASN
+15 SRGAEAST
-23 RKDALERLKAIRQ
+23 RKEALERLKAIRQ

-43 TSGGGYDIR
+43 ASGGGYDIR
-52 LEKPIFDTVD
+52 IEEPIFDTVD
-62 DDEYDALVSRRR
+62 DDEYDAIVSRRR

-80 VVNDG
+80 VVDDG
-85 EGGDLGYLDEGEE
+85 EDGDLGYGDEGEE
-98 EDWSKPSGPESTD
+98 EDFTKPSGPDSTD

-116 GKFSGRLKK
+116 GGFSGRLRKK
-125 KKTDKKKDKDTTHQQ
+125 KAEKKKAKEQ
-140 PQVKKVNPLLKAAAT
+140 PQVKKVNPALKAAAT

-169 SFKKGKETDKVRCEG
+169 SFKKGKETDKVKCEG
-184 ILEDVLAEV
+184 ILDEVLAEV
-193 TPDDLDR
+193 TPDDMDR
-200 ERHRRRKQLGTV
+200 ERHRRRKQPSTV
-212 PNTFSRNK
+212 PVTFSRNK
-220 KQVSITSNMETHD
+220 NLVSVTSSMVMQD
-233 SEPTLSIHQ
+233 SEPASDR
-242 SHCVSIE
+242 VFME
-249 NEELMKEEDMTESEV
+249 NELMKEMKEEVVTESE
-264 IPPQNSENMDSP
+264 ITPPHDSEKVELP
-276 GSDSVIEDGSN
+276 GSGSVIEDESN
-287 KSNQSEAKAEVIV
+287 NVRQSEAKAEPGV
-300 KEVFTLNAMI
+300 KEVFTLNAKV
-310 DMKEKDAA
+310 DMKEKDLA
-318 LSATAGWKEAMGKGG
+318 LSATAGWKEAMVKGG
-333 PDSEATFASNCEG
+333 TENGAPLSSNCEG

-387 AYKSCCV
+387 TYKSCSV

-401 CVYAIPNDTIFPPDE
+401 CVYAIPKDSVFPSHE
-416 LILLEQE
+416 LMALEQE
-423 VKGSRL
+423 VKDSRL
-429 SPESFRGKLHEMASK
+429 SPEYFRGKLHEMASN
-444 LKNELSQQLIQ
+444 LKNEISQQLLQ
-455 LNVSNFSMAPV
+455 LNVSNYSMALV

-473 RPDVPAGEQY
+473 RPDVPVGEQY
-483 VLKINYP
+483 VLKMNYP
-490 FKDPPLPEDLKGESF
+490 FKDPPLPEDLNGEFFS
-505 CALLGSHTSALEL
+505 AVLGSHTSALEL

-537 TCSPSQRVSLCK
+537 TNSPSQRVSWCK

-560 TVLISEEKVRHPPA
+560 TVLVSEEKVVHPPA

-586 EKKNISE
+586 EKQNISE

-605 KIDVPMPSPERKR
+605 KIDVPMPGPERKR

-644 TDRNSKNGRSVLS
+644 ADRNSKNGCSVLS

-669 FLELH
+669 FLEL
-674 NLDSDVLVGHN
+674 NKLDSDVLVGHN

-695 QRAQACKVSSSM
+695 QRAQACKVLSSM
-707 WSKVGRLKRSF
+707 WSKIGRLKRSS

-725 HNFGSGATPGLM
+725 FNSGSGAPPGLM

-767 KTQLNRDRKEIAPN
+767 KTQLNRDRKEISPN
-781 DIPKMFQSSKALV
+781 DIPKMFQSSKTLV

-849 TFHSRKYIL
+849 TFYSKKYIL
-858 PDKISQRMKE
+858 PDKLSQRMKE
-868 IKSSKRRMNHGPDD
+868 IKSSKRRLNHGPED
-882 HNLDELDADQA
+882 HNVDELDADLA
-893 LENDPAKG
+893 LENDPSKG
-901 SKTKKGP
+901 NKTKKGP

-956 LPRLPLSQTPGI
+956 VPRLPSSQTTGI

-980 KSVKLKM
+980 KSVKQKM
-987 KKETGLKYW
+987 AKETGLKYW

-1067 GLDDIE
+1067 GLDDLE
-1073 EVKAIKTKVI
+1073 EAKAINTKVI

-1110 KYAAVKLQFKDGKIC
+1110 KYAAVKLQIKDGKD
-1125 EEIERKG
+1125 IERKG

-1137 RDWSILSKET
+1137 RDWSLLSKEI

-1159 SCEDVVEAI
+1159 SCDDVVEAI
-1168 HSELMKIKE
+1168 HNELMKIKE

-1184 ALEKYVITKALTKPP
+1184 ALEKYVITKALTKSPEA
-1199 DTYPDSKSLP
+1199 YPDSKSQP

-1214 LRMRQRGYKEG
+1214 IRMRQRGYKEG

-1238 EQGNMSS
+1238 EQGNASS
-1245 PSSAGL
+1245 ASSAGI

-1261 KSDDSRWLVDIDYY
+1261 KAEDSKWLVDIDYY

-1309 YQSRSTDY
+1309 YRSRSNDAT
-1317 MGGDPSTS
+1317 GSDPSTS
-1325 FLSATSDE
+1325 LLFATSDE
-1333 ERYKS
+1333 ERYKG
-1338 CEPLTLTCPSCST
+1338 CEPLALACPSCS
-1351 AFNCPSITSS
+1351 ASFNCPSIISS
-1361 VCASISKKASTPET
+1361 VCASISKKSET
-1375 EESDSTFWLKLH
+1375 EESDSTFWLKLQ
-1387 CPKCQPEG
+1387 CPKCEPEG
-1395 STGRISPAMV
+1395 STGRISPAMIS
-1405 ANQVKNQIDGF
+1405 NQVKRQIDGF
-1416 VSMYYK
+1416 VSIYYK
-1422 GTMMCDEESCKYTTR
+1422 GIMMCDDESCKHTTR

-1452 CPNYPNCSG
+1452 CPNYPNCNG
-1461 TLIRKYTEADLYKQL
+1461 TLLRKYTEADLYKQL

-1481 ILDAQCSLEK
+1481 ILDTQCTLEK
-1491 MDVSVRIQVEKA
+1491 MDVGVKIQVEKA
-1503 MTKIKPAVES
+1503 MAKIRPAVQS
-1513 ASSIAQSVRD
+1513 AASMARSSRD
-1523 RCAYGWIQ
+1523 RCAYGWLQ

>member
-1 MSGDNSTTDVGRRR
+1 MSGDNSTEGGRKR
-15 SRGGEASN
+15 SRGAEAST
-23 RKDALERLKAIRQ
+23 RKEALERLKAIRE
-36 GGLRNLS
+36 GGRRNLS
-43 TSGGGYDIR
+43 AASGGGYDIR
-52 LEKPIFDTVD
+52 IEEPIFDTVD
-62 DDEYDALVSRRR
+62 DDEYESIVSRRR

-80 VVNDG
+80 VVDDG
-85 EGGDLGYLDEGEE
+85 EDGDLGYGDEGEE
-98 EDWSKPSGPESTD
+98 EDFTKPSGPDSTD

-116 GKFSGRLKK
+116 GGGFSGRLRKK
-125 KKTDKKKDKDTTHQQ
+125 KGEKKKAKEQQ
-140 PQVKKVNPLLKAAAT
+140 PQVKKVNPALKAAAT

-169 SFKKGKETDKVRCEG
+169 SFKKGKETDKVKCEG
-184 ILEDVLAEV
+184 ILDEVLAEV

-200 ERHRRRKQLGTV
+200 ERHRRRKQPSTTV
-212 PNTFSRNK
+212 PITFSRNK
-220 KQVSITSNMETHD
+220 NVVSVTSSVPMQVL
-233 SEPTLSIHQ
+233 EPTSDR
-242 SHCVSIE
+242 VFME
-249 NEELMKEEDMTESEV
+249 KELMKELKEEAVTESEV
-264 IPPQNSENMDSP
+264 TPQGDSEKMELP
-276 GSDSVIEDGSN
+276 GSGGVIEDGSN
-287 KSNQSEAKAEVIV
+287 DVRQSEAKAESEV
-300 KEVFTLNAMI
+300 KEVYTLNATV
-310 DMKEKDAA
+310 DTKEKDSA

-333 PDSEATFASNCEG
+333 TDGASLSSNSEG
-346 QTEFDLDADGSLRF
+346 QSEFDLDADGSLRF

-387 AYKSCCV
+387 TYKSCSV

-401 CVYAIPNDTIFPPDE
+401 CVYAIPNDSVFPSHE
-416 LILLEQE
+416 LITLEQE
-423 VKGSRL
+423 VKDSKL
-429 SPESFRGKLHEMASK
+429 SPESFRGKLHEMASN
-444 LKNELSQQLIQ
+444 LKKEVSQQLLQ
-455 LNVSNFSMAPV
+455 LNVSSYSMALV

-473 RPDVPAGEQY
+473 RPDVPVGEQY

-505 CALLGSHTSALEL
+505 SAVLGSHTSALEL

-531 KISNFS
+531 KISKFS
-537 TCSPSQRVSLCK
+537 TNSPSQRVSWCK

-560 TVLISEEKVRHPPA
+560 TVLVSEEKIVHPPA

-586 EKKNISE
+586 EKQNISE

-605 KIDVPMPSPERKR
+605 KIDVPMPGPERKR

-644 TDRNSKNGRSVLS
+644 ADRNSKNGCSVLS

-669 FLELH
+669 FLEL
-674 NLDSDVLVGHN
+674 NKLDSDVLVGHN

-695 QRAQACKVSSSM
+695 QRAQACKVLSSM
-707 WSKVGRLKRSF
+707 WSKIGRLKRSS
-718 MPKLKGN
+718 MPKLKGYTN
-725 HNFGSGATPGLM
+725 SGSGATPGLM

-752 RDLLKQVS
+752 RDLLNQVS

-767 KTQLNRDRKEIAPN
+767 KTQLNRDRKEIPPN
-781 DIPKMFQSSKALV
+781 DIPKMFQSSKTLV
-794 ELIECGETDAWLS
+794 ELIECGETDAWLA

-849 TFHSRKYIL
+849 TFYSKKYIL
-858 PDKISQRMKE
+858 PDKLSQRMKE
-868 IKSSKRRMNHGPDD
+868 IKSSKRRMNHGPED
-882 HNLDELDADQA
+882 HNVDELDADLA
-893 LENDPAKG
+893 LENDPSKG
-901 SKTKKGP
+901 NKTKKGP

-919 KGLYDKYVLLLDFNS
+919 KGFYDKYVLLLDFNS

-956 LPRLPLSQTPGI
+956 VPRLPSSQTPGI

-987 KKETGLKYW
+987 AKETGLKYW

-1110 KYAAVKLQFKDGKIC
+1110 KYAAVKLQIKDGKIY

-1137 RDWSILSKET
+1137 RDWSLLSKEI
-1147 GDLCLAKILYGG
+1147 GDLCLAKILHGG
-1159 SCEDVVEAI
+1159 PCDDVVEAI
-1168 HSELMKIKE
+1168 HNELMKIKE

-1184 ALEKYVITKALTKPP
+1184 ALEKYVITKALTKSPEA
-1199 DTYPDSKSLP
+1199 YPDSKSQP

-1214 LRMRQRGYKEG
+1214 LRMRQHGYKEG

-1238 EQGNMSS
+1238 EQGNTSS
-1245 PSSAGL
+1245 ASSAGI

-1261 KSDDSRWLVDIDYY
+1261 KSKDSKWLVDIDYY

-1309 YQSRSTDY
+1309 YRSRSNDAT
-1317 MGGDPSTS
+1317 GSDPSTS
-1325 FLSATSDE
+1325 LLFATSDE

-1338 CEPLTLTCPSCST
+1338 CEPLALACPSCSA
-1351 AFNCPSITSS
+1351 AFNCPSIISS
-1361 VCASISKKASTPET
+1361 VCASISKKSET
-1375 EESDSTFWLKLH
+1375 EESDSTFWLKLQ
-1387 CPKCQPEG
+1387 CPKCEPG
-1395 STGRISPAMV
+1395 GNTGRISPAMIS
-1405 ANQVKNQIDGF
+1405 NQVKRQIDGF

-1422 GTMMCDEESCKYTTR
+1422 GIMMCDDESCKHTTR
-1437 SPNFRLLGDRERGTV
+1437 TPNSRLLGDRERGTV
-1452 CPNYPNCSG
+1452 CPNYPNCNG
-1461 TLIRKYTEADLYKQL
+1461 TLLRKYTEADLYKQL

-1481 ILDAQCSLEK
+1481 ILDTQCTLEK
-1491 MDVSVRIQVEKA
+1491 QMDVGVRIQVEKA
-1503 MTKIKPAVES
+1503 MTKIRPAVQS
-1513 ASSIAQSVRD
+1513 AASMARSIRD
-1523 RCAYGWIQ
+1523 RCAYGWLQ

>member
-1 MSGDNSTTDVGRRR
+1 MSGDNSTEGGRKR
-15 SRGGEASN
+15 SRGAEAST
-23 RKDALERLKAIRQ
+23 RKEALERLKAIRQ
-36 GGLRNLS
+36 GGLRNLAA
-43 TSGGGYDIR
+43 SGGGYDIR
-52 LEKPIFDTVD
+52 IEEPIFDTVD
-62 DDEYDALVSRRR
+62 DDEYDAIVSRRR

-80 VVNDG
+80 VVDDG
-85 EGGDLGYLDEGEE
+85 EDGDLGYGDEGEE
-98 EDWSKPSGPESTD
+98 EDFTKPSGPDSTD

-116 GKFSGRLKK
+116 GGFSGRLRKK
-125 KKTDKKKDKDTTHQQ
+125 KAEKKKAKEQ
-140 PQVKKVNPLLKAAAT
+140 PQVKKVNPSLKAAAT

-169 SFKKGKETDKVRCEG
+169 SFKKGKETDKVKCEG
-184 ILEDVLAEV
+184 ILDEVLAEV
-193 TPDDLDR
+193 TPDDIDR
-200 ERHRRRKQLGTV
+200 ERHRRRKQPSAV
-212 PNTFSRNK
+212 PPVTFSRSKNL
-220 KQVSITSNMETHD
+220 VSVTSSVALQD
-233 SEPTLSIHQ
+233 SEPASDR
-242 SHCVSIE
+242 VFME
-249 NEELMKEEDMTESEV
+249 NELMKELKEEAVPESEV
-264 IPPQNSENMDSP
+264 TPPHDSENIELP
-276 GSDSVIEDGSN
+276 GSGSVIEDVSN
-287 KSNQSEAKAEVIV
+287 NVRQSETKSESGV
-300 KEVFTLNAMI
+300 KEVFTLNATV
-310 DMKEKDAA
+310 DMKEKDSA

-333 PDSEATFASNCEG
+333 TENGAPLSTNSEG

-374 GTIYLFGKVKMGD
+374 GTIYLFGKVKLGD
-387 AYKSCCV
+387 TYKSCCA

-401 CVYAIPNDTIFPPDE
+401 CVYAIPNDSVFPSHE
-416 LILLEQE
+416 LITLEQE
-423 VKGSRL
+423 LKDSKL
-429 SPESFRGKLHEMASK
+429 SPESFRGKLHEMASN
-444 LKNELSQQLIQ
+444 LKNEISQQLLQ
-455 LNVSNFSMAPV
+455 LNVSSYSMALV

-473 RPDVPAGEQY
+473 RPDVPVGEQY

-505 CALLGSHTSALEL
+505 SAVLGSHTSALEL

-537 TCSPSQRVSLCK
+537 TNSPSQRVSWCK

-560 TVLISEEKVRHPPA
+560 RVLVSEEKVVHPPA

-586 EKKNISE
+586 EKQNSSE

-605 KIDVPMPSPERKR
+605 KIDVPMPGPERKR

-644 TDRNSKNGRSVLS
+644 ADRNSKNGCSVLS

-669 FLELH
+669 FLEL
-674 NLDSDVLVGHN
+674 NKLDSDVLVGHN

-695 QRAQACKVSSSM
+695 QRAQACKVLSSM
-707 WSKVGRLKRSF
+707 WSKIGRLKRSS

-725 HNFGSGATPGLM
+725 TGFGSGATPGLM

-767 KTQLNRDRKEIAPN
+767 KTQLNRDRKEISPN
-781 DIPKMFQSSKALV
+781 DIPKMFQSSKTLV

-849 TFHSRKYIL
+849 TFHSKKYIL
-858 PDKISQRMKE
+858 PDKLSQRMKE
-868 IKSSKRRMNHGPDD
+868 IKSSKRRMNHGPED
-882 HNLDELDADQA
+882 HNVDELDADLA
-893 LENDPAKG
+893 LENDPSKG
-901 SKTKKGP
+901 NKTKKGP

-956 LPRLPLSQTPGI
+956 VPRLPSSQTPGI

-987 KKETGLKYW
+987 TKETGLKYW

-1125 EEIERKG
+1125 EDIERKG

-1137 RDWSILSKET
+1137 RDWSLLSKEI
-1147 GDLCLAKILYGG
+1147 GDLCLSKILYGG

-1168 HSELMKIKE
+1168 HNELMKIKE

-1184 ALEKYVITKALTKPP
+1184 ALEKYVITKALTKSPEA
-1199 DTYPDSKSLP
+1199 YPDSKSQP

-1238 EQGNMSS
+1238 EQGNTSS
-1245 PSSAGL
+1245 ASSAGI

-1261 KSDDSRWLVDIDYY
+1261 KAEDSRLLVDIDYY

-1309 YQSRSTDY
+1309 YRSRSNDAT
-1317 MGGDPSTS
+1317 GSDPSTS
-1325 FLSATSDE
+1325 LLFATSDE

-1338 CEPLTLTCPSCST
+1338 CEPLALACPSCSAT
-1351 AFNCPSITSS
+1351 FNCPSITSS
-1361 VCASISKKASTPET
+1361 VCASISKKSET
-1375 EESDSTFWLKLH
+1375 EESDSTFWLKMQ
-1387 CPKCQPEG
+1387 CPKCESEG
-1395 STGRISPAMV
+1395 TTERISPAV
-1405 ANQVKNQIDGF
+1405 IANQVKRQIDGF

-1422 GTMMCDEESCKYTTR
+1422 GIMMCDDESCKHTTR

-1452 CPNYPNCSG
+1452 CPNYPNCNG
-1461 TLIRKYTEADLYKQL
+1461 TLLRKYTEADLYKQL

-1481 ILDAQCSLEK
+1481 ILDTQCTLEK
-1491 MDVSVRIQVEKA
+1491 MDVGVRIQVDKA
-1503 MTKIKPAVES
+1503 MTKIRPAVQS
-1513 ASSIAQSVRD
+1513 AASMARSSRD
-1523 RCAYGWIQ
+1523 RCAYGWLQ

>member
-1 MSGDNSTTDVGRRR
+1 MSGDNSTEGGRKR
-15 SRGGEASN
+15 SRGAEAST
-23 RKDALERLKAIRQ
+23 RKEALERLKAIRE
-36 GGLRNLS
+36 GGRRNLS
-43 TSGGGYDIR
+43 AASGGGYDIR
-52 LEKPIFDTVD
+52 IEEPIFDTVD
-62 DDEYDALVSRRR
+62 DDEYESIVSRRR

-80 VVNDG
+80 VVDDG
-85 EGGDLGYLDEGEE
+85 EDGDLGYGDEGEE
-98 EDWSKPSGPESTD
+98 EDFTKPSGPDSTD

-116 GKFSGRLKK
+116 GGGFSGRLRKK
-125 KKTDKKKDKDTTHQQ
+125 KGEKKKAKEQQ
-140 PQVKKVNPLLKAAAT
+140 PQVKKVNPALKAAAT

-169 SFKKGKETDKVRCEG
+169 SFKKGKETDKVKCEG
-184 ILEDVLAEV
+184 ILDEVLAEV

-200 ERHRRRKQLGTV
+200 ERHRRRKQPSTTV
-212 PNTFSRNK
+212 PITFSRNK
-220 KQVSITSNMETHD
+220 NVVSVTSSVPMQVL
-233 SEPTLSIHQ
+233 EPTSDR
-242 SHCVSIE
+242 VFME
-249 NEELMKEEDMTESEV
+249 KELMKELKEEAVTESEV
-264 IPPQNSENMDSP
+264 TPQGDSEKMELP
-276 GSDSVIEDGSN
+276 GSGGVIEDGSN
-287 KSNQSEAKAEVIV
+287 DVRQSEAKAESEV
-300 KEVFTLNAMI
+300 KEVYTLNATV
-310 DMKEKDAA
+310 DTKEKDSA

-333 PDSEATFASNCEG
+333 TDGASLSSNSEG
-346 QTEFDLDADGSLRF
+346 QSEFDLDADGSLRF

-387 AYKSCCV
+387 TYKSCSV

-401 CVYAIPNDTIFPPDE
+401 CVYAIPNDSVFPSHE
-416 LILLEQE
+416 LITLEQE
-423 VKGSRL
+423 VKDSKL
-429 SPESFRGKLHEMASK
+429 SPESFRGKLHEMASN
-444 LKNELSQQLIQ
+444 LKKEVSQQLLQ
-455 LNVSNFSMAPV
+455 LNVSSYSMALV

-473 RPDVPAGEQY
+473 RPDVPVGEQY

-505 CALLGSHTSALEL
+505 SAVLGSHTSALEL

-531 KISNFS
+531 KISKFS
-537 TCSPSQRVSLCK
+537 TNSPSQRVSWCK

-560 TVLISEEKVRHPPA
+560 TVLVSEEKIVHPPA

-586 EKKNISE
+586 EKQNISE

-605 KIDVPMPSPERKR
+605 KIDVPMPGPERKR

-644 TDRNSKNGRSVLS
+644 ADRNSKNGCSVLS

-669 FLELH
+669 FLEL
-674 NLDSDVLVGHN
+674 NKLDSDVLVGHN

-695 QRAQACKVSSSM
+695 QRAQACKVLSSM
-707 WSKVGRLKRSF
+707 WSKIGRLKRSS
-718 MPKLKGN
+718 MPKLKGYTN
-725 HNFGSGATPGLM
+725 SGSGATPGLM

-752 RDLLKQVS
+752 RDLLNQVS

-767 KTQLNRDRKEIAPN
+767 KTQLNRDRKEIPPN
-781 DIPKMFQSSKALV
+781 DIPKMFQSSKTLV
-794 ELIECGETDAWLS
+794 ELIECGETDAWLA

-849 TFHSRKYIL
+849 TFYSKKYIL
-858 PDKISQRMKE
+858 PDKLSQRMKE
-868 IKSSKRRMNHGPDD
+868 IKSSKRRMNHGPED
-882 HNLDELDADQA
+882 HNVDELDADLA
-893 LENDPAKG
+893 LENDPSKG
-901 SKTKKGP
+901 NKTKKGP

-919 KGLYDKYVLLLDFNS
+919 KGFYDKYVLLLDFNS

-956 LPRLPLSQTPGI
+956 VPRLPSSQTPGI

-987 KKETGLKYW
+987 AKETGLKYW

-1110 KYAAVKLQFKDGKIC
+1110 KYAAVKLQIKDGKIY

-1137 RDWSILSKET
+1137 RDWSLLSKEI
-1147 GDLCLAKILYGG
+1147 GDLCLAKILHGG
-1159 SCEDVVEAI
+1159 PCDDVVEAI
-1168 HSELMKIKE
+1168 HNELMKIKE

-1184 ALEKYVITKALTKPP
+1184 ALEKYVITKALTKSPEA
-1199 DTYPDSKSLP
+1199 YPDSKSQP

-1214 LRMRQRGYKEG
+1214 LRMRQHGYKEG

-1238 EQGNMSS
+1238 EQGNTSS
-1245 PSSAGL
+1245 ASSAGI

-1261 KSDDSRWLVDIDYY
+1261 KSKDSKWLVDIDYY

-1309 YQSRSTDY
+1309 YRSRSNDAT
-1317 MGGDPSTS
+1317 GSDPSTS
-1325 FLSATSDE
+1325 LLFATSDE

-1338 CEPLTLTCPSCST
+1338 CEPLALACPSCSA
-1351 AFNCPSITSS
+1351 AFNCPSIISS
-1361 VCASISKKASTPET
+1361 VCASISKKSET
-1375 EESDSTFWLKLH
+1375 EESDSTFWLKLQ
-1387 CPKCQPEG
+1387 CPKCEPG
-1395 STGRISPAMV
+1395 GNTGRISPAMIS
-1405 ANQVKNQIDGF
+1405 NQVKRQIDGF

-1422 GTMMCDEESCKYTTR
+1422 GIMMCDDESCKHTTR
-1437 SPNFRLLGDRERGTV
+1437 TPNSRLLGDRERGTV
-1452 CPNYPNCSG
+1452 CPNYPNCNG
-1461 TLIRKYTEADLYKQL
+1461 TLLRKYTEADLYKQL

-1481 ILDAQCSLEK
+1481 ILDTQCTLEK
-1491 MDVSVRIQVEKA
+1491 MDVGVRIQVEKA
-1503 MTKIKPAVES
+1503 MTKIRPAVQS
-1513 ASSIAQSVRD
+1513 AASMARSIRD
-1523 RCAYGWIQ
+1523 RCAYGWLQ

>member
-1 MSGDNSTTDVGRRR
+1 MTGDNSTDIGRRR
-15 SRGGEASN
+15 SRGAEATS
-23 RKDALERLKAIRQ
+23 RKDTLERLKAIRQ
-36 GGLRNLS
+36 GGIRS
-43 TSGGGYDIR
+43 ASGGGYDIR
-52 LEKPIFDTVD
+52 LQKPIFDTVD

-80 VVNDG
+80 VVEDG

-116 GKFSGRLKK
+116 GRFSGRLKK
-125 KKTDKKKDKDTTHQQ
+125 KKKGKEQMQQ
-140 PQVKKVNPLLKAAAT
+140 PQVKKVNPALKAAAT

-169 SFKKGKETDKVRCEG
+169 SFKKVKETDKAQYEG
-184 ILEDVLAEV
+184 ILDEVIAQV
-193 TPDDLDR
+193 TPDESDR
-200 ERHRRRKQLGTV
+200 KKHTRRKQPGTV
-212 PNTFSRNK
+212 PVTISRNK
-220 KQVSITSNMETHD
+220 KLVSVTSSMEMKE
-233 SEPTLSIHQ
+233 SEPTPLIYEDD
-242 SHCVSIE
+242 CVFME
-249 NEELMKEEDMTESEV
+249 NELMKEEDMKESEV
-264 IPPQNSENMDSP
+264 TPSHNVESMEVP
-276 GSDSVIEDGSN
+276 GSDSVIEDEN
-287 KSNQSEAKAEVIV
+287 KIRKAEVKTELGV
-300 KEVFTLNAMI
+300 KEVFTLNATI
-310 DMKEKDAA
+310 DMKEKDSA

-333 PDSEATFASNCEG
+333 TENGALLGPSCEG
-346 QTEFDLDADGSLRF
+346 KTEFDLDADGSLRF

-387 AYKSCCV
+387 TYKSCCV

-401 CVYAIPNDTIFPPDE
+401 CVYAIPNDSIFPSHE
-416 LILLEQE
+416 LIMLEQE
-423 VKGSRL
+423 VKDSQL

-444 LKNELSQQLIQ
+444 LKNEIAQELLQ

-473 RPDVPAGEQY
+473 RPDVPTGEQY
-483 VLKINYP
+483 VMKINYP
-490 FKDPPLPEDLKGESF
+490 FKDRPLPEDLKGESF
-505 CALLGSHTSALEL
+505 CALLGSHTSALEH

-531 KISNFS
+531 KIFNFS
-537 TCSPSQRVSLCK
+537 TCSPSVGVSWCK

-555 SPKVI
+555 SPKDI
-560 TVLISEEKVRHPPA
+560 TVLVSEEKMVHPPA

-586 EKKNISE
+586 DKQNISE

-605 KIDVPMPSPERKR
+605 KIEVPMPAPERKR

-631 EGTGYPIGWKKEV
+631 EGTSYPIGWKKEV
-644 TDRNSKNGRSVLS
+644 ADRNSKNGCIALS
-657 FENSERA
+657 IENSERA

-669 FLELH
+669 FLEL
-674 NLDSDVLVGHN
+674 NKLDSDVLVGHN

-695 QRAQACKVSSSM
+695 QRAQACKVQSSM
-707 WSKVGRLKRSF
+707 WSKIGRLKRSF

-725 HNFGSGATPGLM
+725 TNFGSGATPGLM
-737 SCIAGRLLCDTDLCS
+737 SCIAGRLLCDIDLCS
-752 RDLLKQVS
+752 RELLKQVS

-781 DIPKMFQSSKALV
+781 DIPKMFQSSKTLV

-830 WGKTLQGARAQRI
+830 WGKTLQGARSQRI

-849 TFHSRKYIL
+849 TFHSKKYIL

-868 IKSSKRRMNHGPDD
+868 IKSSKRRMNYGPEDR
-882 HNLDELDADQA
+882 NVEELDADLA
-893 LENDPAKG
+893 LENDPSKG

-919 KGLYDKYVLLLDFNS
+919 RGLYDKYVLLLDFNS

-944 ICFTTIP
+944 ICFTTMP

-956 LPRLPLSQTPGI
+956 VPRLPSSQTPGV

-996 ELDIRQQALKL
+996 ELDIRQHALKL

-1016 GFSNSRFYAKPLAEL
+1016 GFPNSRFYAKPLAEL

-1073 EVKAIKTKVI
+1073 EVNAIKSKVI

-1110 KYAAVKLQFKDGKIC
+1110 KYAAVKLEFKDGKPC
-1125 EEIERKG
+1125 EDIERKG

-1137 RDWSILSKET
+1137 RDWSLLSKEI
-1147 GDLCLAKILYGG
+1147 GDLCLSKILYGG
-1159 SCEDVVEAI
+1159 SCEDVVEAV
-1168 HSELMKIKE
+1168 HNELMKIKE

-1184 ALEKYVITKALTKPP
+1184 ALEKYVITKTLTKPP
-1199 DTYPDSKSLP
+1199 AAYPDSKSQP

-1238 EQGNMSS
+1238 EQGNASS
-1245 PSSAGL
+1245 ASSAGI

-1261 KSDDSRWLVDIDYY
+1261 KSDGSRWLVDIDYY

-1309 YQSRSTDY
+1309 YRSKSNDAASS
-1317 MGGDPSTS
+1317 DPSTS
-1325 FLSATSDE
+1325 LLFAASDE

-1338 CEPLTLTCPSCST
+1338 CEPLALTCPSCST

-1361 VCASISKKASTPET
+1361 VCASINKRPATPET

-1387 CPKCQPEG
+1387 CPKCQQED
-1395 STGRISPAMV
+1395 STGRISPAMI
-1405 ANQVKNQIDGF
+1405 ANQVKRQVDGF

-1422 GTMMCDEESCKYTTR
+1422 GIMVCDDESCKHTTR
-1437 SPNFRLLGDRERGTV
+1437 SPNFRLLGERERGTV
-1452 CPNYPNCSG
+1452 CPNYPNCNG
-1461 TLIRKYTEADLYKQL
+1461 TLLRKYTEADLYKQL

-1481 ILDAQCSLEK
+1481 ILDTQHSLEK
-1491 MDVSVRIQVEKA
+1491 MDVGMKIQVEKA
-1503 MTKIKPAVES
+1503 MTKIRPAVES
-1513 ASSIAQSVRD
+1513 AAAITRSNRD
-1523 RCAYGWIQ
+1523 RCAYGWLQ

>member
-1 MSGDNSTTDVGRRR
+1 MSTDNSREVSRKR
-15 SRGGEASN
+15 SLGADASN
-23 RKDALERLKAIRQ
+23 RKEALERLKAIRQ
-36 GGLRNLS
+36 GGLRN
-43 TSGGGYDIR
+43 GGGYDIR
-52 LEKPIFDTVD
+52 LEEPIYDTFG
-62 DDEYDALVSRRR
+62 DEEYQTLVSRRR

-80 VVNDG
+80 VVNDE
-85 EGGDLGYLDEGEE
+85 EGGDLGYVDEGEE
-98 EDWSKPSGPESTD
+98 EDWSKPSGLESSDD

-116 GKFSGRLKK
+116 GERRRKSEKIKK
-125 KKTDKKKDKDTTHQQ
+125 KK
-140 PQVKKVNPLLKAAAT
+140 VNVSLKAAAT

-169 SFKKGKETDKVRCEG
+169 SFKKGKEIDKVKSEG
-184 ILEDVLAEV
+184 ILDEVLAEF
-193 TPDDLDR
+193 TPDDIDR
-200 ERHRRRKQLGTV
+200 ERHKRRKLPATLNKNLVHVTSRMDSESTV
-212 PNTFSRNK
+212 
-220 KQVSITSNMETHD
+220 VSI
-233 SEPTLSIHQ
+233 
-242 SHCVSIE
+242 VSMGKELIE
-249 NEELMKEEDMTESEV
+249 EEVVTEFVEV
-264 IPPQNSENMDSP
+264 IPQNDSRQ
-276 GSDSVIEDGSN
+276 SDVSGN
-287 KSNQSEAKAEVIV
+287 
-300 KEVFTLNAMI
+300 EVFTLNAAI
-310 DMKEKDAA
+310 DMKEKDPA
-318 LSATAGWKEAMGKGG
+318 LSATAAWKEAMGKGG
-333 PDSEATFASNCEG
+333 TENEVPFGSDCEC

-360 YILDAYEEAFGASM
+360 YIIDAYEEAFGASM
-374 GTIYLFGKVKMGD
+374 GTIHLFGKVKIGD
-387 AYKSCCV
+387 TYKSCCV

-401 CVYAIPNDTIFPPDE
+401 CVYAIPNDSIFPSHE
-416 LILLEQE
+416 LMTLEQE
-423 VKGSRL
+423 VKESRL

-444 LKNELSQQLIQ
+444 LKKEISQQLLQ
-455 LNVSNFSMAPV
+455 LNVSNYSMAIV
-466 KRNYAFE
+466 KRNYAFD

-505 CALLGSHTSALEL
+505 CAVLGSHTSALEL
-518 FILKRKIMGPSWL
+518 FVLKRKIMGPSWL
-531 KISNFS
+531 KISIFS
-537 TCSPSQRVSLCK
+537 ATSPSQRVSWCK
-549 FEVTVE
+549 FEITVE

-560 TVLISEEKVRHPPA
+560 TVSVPEEKTVHPPA

-586 EKKNISE
+586 EKQNISE

-605 KIDVPMPSPERKR
+605 KIDVPMPGPERKR
-618 SGILSHFTVVRNP
+618 SGVLSHFTVVRNP

-644 TDRNSKNGRSVLS
+644 VDRNSKNGCSVLS

-669 FLELH
+669 FLEL
-674 NLDSDVLVGHN
+674 NKLDSDILVGHN

-695 QRAQACKVSSSM
+695 QRAQACKVLSSM
-707 WSKVGRLKRSF
+707 WSKIGRLKRSF

-725 HNFGSGATPGLM
+725 TNFGSGATPGLM

-760 YSLTDLS
+760 YSLTDLA
-767 KTQLNRDRKEIAPN
+767 KTQLNRDRKEISPN
-781 DIPKMFQSSKALV
+781 DIPKMFQSSKTLV

-830 WGKTLQGARAQRI
+830 WGKTLQGARAQRN

-849 TFHSRKYIL
+849 TFHSKKYIL
-858 PDKISQRMKE
+858 PDKLSQHIKE
-868 IKSSKRRMNHGPDD
+868 RKSSNRRINHGPED
-882 HNLDELDADQA
+882 HSLDELDVDLAS
-893 LENDPAKG
+893 ENDPSKDN
-901 SKTKKGP
+901 KTKKGP

-919 KGLYDKYVLLLDFNS
+919 KGLYDKYVLLLDFSS

-956 LPRLPLSQTPGI
+956 VPRLPSSQTPGI

-987 KKETGLKYW
+987 KKETGLKCR
-996 ELDIRQQALKL
+996 ELDIRQDALKL
-1007 TANSMYGCL
+1007 TANSLYGYL

-1073 EVKAIKTKVI
+1073 EVKAIGAKVI

-1095 DCDGIYKRMLLLRKK
+1095 ECDGIYKRMLLLRKK
-1110 KYAAVKLQFKDGKIC
+1110 KYAAIKLQFKDGKIC
-1125 EEIERKG
+1125 EDIERKG

-1137 RDWSILSKET
+1137 RDWSLLSKEI

-1168 HSELMKIKE
+1168 HTELVKIKE

-1184 ALEKYVITKALTKPP
+1184 ALEKYVITKALTKSPEA
-1199 DTYPDSKSLP
+1199 YPDSKSQP

-1225 FNAKDTVPYIICY
+1225 FSAKNTVPYIICY
-1238 EQGNMSS
+1238 EQGNTSLA
-1245 PSSAGL
+1245 SSAGI

-1309 YQSRSTDY
+1309 YRSRSNVTT
-1317 MGGDPSTS
+1317 GSDPSTS
-1325 FLSATSDE
+1325 LLFATSE
-1333 ERYKS
+1333 QERYKS
-1338 CEPLTLTCPSCST
+1338 CEPLALACPSCSA
-1351 AFNCPSITSS
+1351 AFTCPSITSS
-1361 VCASISKKASTPET
+1361 VCAPISYKTET
-1375 EESDSTFWLKLH
+1375 EESDSIFWLKLH
-1387 CPKCQPEG
+1387 CPKCEAEG
-1395 STGRISPAMV
+1395 STRRISPAMI
-1405 ANQVKNQIDGF
+1405 ANQVKRQIDGF

-1422 GTMMCDEESCKYTTR
+1422 GIMMCDDESCKYTTR

-1452 CPNYPNCSG
+1452 CPNYPNCNG
-1461 TLIRKYTEADLYKQL
+1461 TLLRKYTEADLYRQL

-1481 ILDAQCSLEK
+1481 ILDTQCSLEK
-1491 MDVSVRIQVEKA
+1491 MDVGVRIQVEKA
-1503 MTKIKPAVES
+1503 MTKIRPAVES
-1513 ASSIAQSVRD
+1513 AASMARSIRD
-1523 RCAYGWIQ
+1523 RCAYGWLQ

>member
-1 MSGDNSTTDVGRRR
+1 MTGDNSTDIGRRR
-15 SRGGEASN
+15 SRGAEATS
-23 RKDALERLKAIRQ
+23 RKDTLERLKAIRQ
-36 GGLRNLS
+36 GGIRS
-43 TSGGGYDIR
+43 ASGGGYDIR
-52 LEKPIFDTVD
+52 LQKPIFDTVD

-80 VVNDG
+80 VVEDG

-116 GKFSGRLKK
+116 GRFSGRLKK
-125 KKTDKKKDKDTTHQQ
+125 KKKGKEQMQQ
-140 PQVKKVNPLLKAAAT
+140 PQVKKVNPALKAAAT

-169 SFKKGKETDKVRCEG
+169 SFKKVKETDKAQYEG
-184 ILEDVLAEV
+184 ILDEVIAQV
-193 TPDDLDR
+193 TPDESDR
-200 ERHRRRKQLGTV
+200 KKHTRRKQPGTV
-212 PNTFSRNK
+212 PVTISRNK
-220 KQVSITSNMETHD
+220 KLVSVTSSMEMKE
-233 SEPTLSIHQ
+233 SEPTPLIYEDD
-242 SHCVSIE
+242 CVFME
-249 NEELMKEEDMTESEV
+249 NELMKEEDMKESEV
-264 IPPQNSENMDSP
+264 TPSHNVESMEVP
-276 GSDSVIEDGSN
+276 GSDSVIEDEN
-287 KSNQSEAKAEVIV
+287 KIRKAEVKTELGV
-300 KEVFTLNAMI
+300 KEVFTLNATI
-310 DMKEKDAA
+310 DMKEKDSA

-333 PDSEATFASNCEG
+333 TENGALLGPSCEG
-346 QTEFDLDADGSLRF
+346 KTEFDLDADGSLRF

-387 AYKSCCV
+387 TYKSCCV

-401 CVYAIPNDTIFPPDE
+401 CVYAIPNDSIFPSHE
-416 LILLEQE
+416 LIMLEQE
-423 VKGSRL
+423 VKDSQL

-444 LKNELSQQLIQ
+444 LKNEIAQELLQ

-473 RPDVPAGEQY
+473 RPDVPTGEQY
-483 VLKINYP
+483 VMKINYP
-490 FKDPPLPEDLKGESF
+490 FKDRPLPEDLKGESF
-505 CALLGSHTSALEL
+505 CALLGSHTSALEH

-531 KISNFS
+531 KIFNFS
-537 TCSPSQRVSLCK
+537 TCSPSVGVSWCK

-555 SPKVI
+555 SPKDI
-560 TVLISEEKVRHPPA
+560 TVLVSEEKMVHPPA

-586 EKKNISE
+586 DKQNISE

-605 KIDVPMPSPERKR
+605 KIEVPMPAPERKR

-631 EGTGYPIGWKKEV
+631 EGTSYPIGWKKEV
-644 TDRNSKNGRSVLS
+644 ADRNSKNGCIALS
-657 FENSERA
+657 IENSERA

-669 FLELH
+669 FLEL
-674 NLDSDVLVGHN
+674 NKLDSDVLVGHN

-695 QRAQACKVSSSM
+695 QRAQACKVQSSM
-707 WSKVGRLKRSF
+707 WSKIGRLKRSF

-725 HNFGSGATPGLM
+725 TNFGSGATPGLM
-737 SCIAGRLLCDTDLCS
+737 SCIAGRLLCDIDLCS
-752 RDLLKQVS
+752 RELLKQVS

-781 DIPKMFQSSKALV
+781 DIPKMFQSSKTLV

-830 WGKTLQGARAQRI
+830 WGKTLQGARSQRI

-849 TFHSRKYIL
+849 TFHSKKYIL

-868 IKSSKRRMNHGPDD
+868 IKSSKRRMNYGPEDR
-882 HNLDELDADQA
+882 NVEELDADLA
-893 LENDPAKG
+893 LENDPSKG

-919 KGLYDKYVLLLDFNS
+919 RGLYDKYVLLLDFNS

-944 ICFTTIP
+944 ICFTTMP

-956 LPRLPLSQTPGI
+956 VPRLPSSQTPGV

-996 ELDIRQQALKL
+996 ELDIRQHALKL

-1016 GFSNSRFYAKPLAEL
+1016 GFPNSRFYAKPLAEL

-1073 EVKAIKTKVI
+1073 EVNAIKSKVI

-1110 KYAAVKLQFKDGKIC
+1110 KYAAVKLEFKDGKPC
-1125 EEIERKG
+1125 EDIERKG

-1137 RDWSILSKET
+1137 RDWSLLSKEI
-1147 GDLCLAKILYGG
+1147 GDLCLSKILYGG
-1159 SCEDVVEAI
+1159 SCEDVVEAV
-1168 HSELMKIKE
+1168 HNELMKIKE

-1184 ALEKYVITKALTKPP
+1184 ALEKYVITKTLTKPP
-1199 DTYPDSKSLP
+1199 AAYPDSKSQP

-1238 EQGNMSS
+1238 EQGNASS
-1245 PSSAGL
+1245 ASSAGI

-1261 KSDDSRWLVDIDYY
+1261 KSDGSRWLVDIDYY

-1309 YQSRSTDY
+1309 YRSKSNDAASS
-1317 MGGDPSTS
+1317 DPSTS
-1325 FLSATSDE
+1325 LLFAASDE
-1333 ERYKS
+1333 ER
-1338 CEPLTLTCPSCST
+1338 P
-1351 AFNCPSITSS
+1351 A
-1361 VCASISKKASTPET
+1361 TPET

-1387 CPKCQPEG
+1387 CPKCQQED
-1395 STGRISPAMV
+1395 STGRISPAMI
-1405 ANQVKNQIDGF
+1405 ANQVKRQVDGF

-1422 GTMMCDEESCKYTTR
+1422 GIMVCDDESCKHTTR
-1437 SPNFRLLGDRERGTV
+1437 SPNFRLLGERERGTV
-1452 CPNYPNCSG
+1452 CPNYPNCNG
-1461 TLIRKYTEADLYKQL
+1461 TLLRKYTEADLYKQL

-1481 ILDAQCSLEK
+1481 ILDTQHSLEK
-1491 MDVSVRIQVEKA
+1491 MDVGMKIQVEKA
-1503 MTKIKPAVES
+1503 MTKIRPAVES
-1513 ASSIAQSVRD
+1513 AAAITRSNRD
-1523 RCAYGWIQ
+1523 RCAYGWLQ

>member
-1 MSGDNSTTDVGRRR
+1 MSGDNSTEVERKRRR
-15 SRGGEASN
+15 AAEASSWKN
-23 RKDALERLKAIRQ
+23 SVERLKAIRQ
-36 GGLRNLS
+36 GGLGNLS
-43 TSGGGYDIR
+43 ASGGGYDDIK
-52 LEKPIFDTVD
+52 LEQPFDD
-62 DDEYDALVSRRR
+62 GDEYDAIVSLRR
-74 EEARGF
+74 RGF
-80 VVNDG
+80 V
-85 EGGDLGYLDEGEE
+85 GEE

-111 ESDDG
+111 ESEDDG
-116 GKFSGRLKK
+116 GFSGRVKK
-125 KKTDKKKDKDTTHQQ
+125 KGKEEAA
-140 PQVKKVNPLLKAAAT
+140 QVKKVNPWLKAAAT
-155 ITGEGR
+155 I
-161 LSSMFTSS
+161 SSL
-169 SFKKGKETDKVRCEG
+169 KKGKESF
-184 ILEDVLAEV
+184 LEEVLAKV
-193 TPDDLDR
+193 NPDDMDR
-200 ERHRRRKQLGTV
+200 ERHRRRKQ
-212 PNTFSRNK
+212 PSR
-220 KQVSITSNMETHD
+220 IHD
-233 SEPTLSIHQ
+233 SVDKCDH
-242 SHCVSIE
+242 VAME
-249 NEELMKEEDMTESEV
+249 NELMKEQEEEEDVTV
-264 IPPQNSENMDSP
+264 TLPQTSENMELP
-276 GSDSVIEDGSN
+276 SVIVEGSN
-287 KSNQSEAKAEVIV
+287 NIKQSEEAKAESGVK
-300 KEVFTLNAMI
+300 KEVNATV
-310 DMKEKDAA
+310 DTKE
-318 LSATAGWKEAMGKGG
+318 KEAMCKGG
-333 PDSEATFASNCEG
+333 TENGA
-346 QTEFDLDADGSLRF
+346 EFDLDADGSLRF

-374 GTIYLFGKVKMGD
+374 GTVYLFGKAKMGD
-387 AYKSCCV
+387 TYKSCCV

-401 CVYAIPNDTIFPPDE
+401 CVYAIPNGSIFPSHE
-416 LILLEQE
+416 LFMLEQE
-423 VKGSRL
+423 AKHSKL
-429 SPESFRGKLHEMASK
+429 SPQSFRVKLHEIASK
-444 LKNELSQQLIQ
+444 LKNEISQQLLR
-455 LNVSNFSMAPV
+455 LNVSNYSMALV
-466 KRNYAFE
+466 KRSYAFE
-473 RPDVPAGEQY
+473 KPDVPAGEQY

-490 FKDPPLPEDLKGESF
+490 FKDPALPQNLKGESF

-537 TCSPSQRVSLCK
+537 ISLPSQRVSWCK

-560 TVLISEEKVRHPPA
+560 TVLVPEEKVVHPPA

-586 EKKNISE
+586 ETQNISE
-593 IVSASVLCFHNA
+593 IVSASLLCFHNA
-605 KIDVPMPSPERKR
+605 KIDVPMAGPERKR
-618 SGILSHFTVVRNP
+618 CGILSHFTVVRNP

-644 TDRNSKNGRSVLS
+644 SDRNSKKGCCVLS

-669 FLELH
+669 FVEL
-674 NLDSDVLVGHN
+674 NKLDSDVLVGHN
-685 ISGFD
+685 ISRFD

-695 QRAQACKVSSSM
+695 QRAQAKQLISLIFLLGCKVLSSM
-707 WSKVGRLKRSF
+707 WSKIGRLKRSF

-725 HNFGSGATPGLM
+725 NKSGLM

-752 RDLLKQVS
+752 QDLLKQQVS

-767 KTQLNRDRKEIAPN
+767 KTQLNQDRKQISPN
-781 DIPKMFQSSKALV
+781 DIPKMFQSSKTLV
-794 ELIECGETDAWLS
+794 ELIECGERDAWLS

-830 WGKTLQGARAQRI
+830 WGKTLQGSRAQRI

-849 TFHSRKYIL
+849 TFQSRKYIL

-868 IKSSKRRMNHGPDD
+868 IIKSSKRRISHG
-882 HNLDELDADQA
+882 ELDAELA
-893 LENDPAKG
+893 LENDP
-901 SKTKKGP
+901 SKKGP
-908 AYAGGLVLEPK
+908 GYAGGLVLEPK

-944 ICFTTIP
+944 ICFTTVP

-956 LPRLPLSQTPGI
+956 VPRLPSSQTPGI

-980 KSVKLKM
+980 KRVKQKM

-1007 TANSMYGCL
+1007 TANSIYGCL
-1016 GFSNSRFYAKPLAEL
+1016 GFSDSRFYAKPLAEL

-1073 EVKAIKTKVI
+1073 EVKTIITKVI

-1095 DCDGIYKRMLLLRKK
+1095 DCDGIYKRMLILRKK
-1110 KYAAVKLQFKDGKIC
+1110 KYAGVKLQFKDDGQTC

-1137 RDWSILSKET
+1137 RDWSILSKEI
-1147 GDLCLAKILYGG
+1147 GDLCLAKIFYGG

-1168 HSELMKIKE
+1168 DNELVKIKE

-1184 ALEKYVITKALTKPP
+1184 ALEKYVITKALTKSPEA
-1199 DTYPDSKSLP
+1199 YPDSKSQP

-1214 LRMRQRGYKEG
+1214 LRMRQRGFKEG

-1238 EQGNMSS
+1238 EQGNASS
-1245 PSSAGL
+1245 VSSAGI
-1251 AERARHPDEV
+1251 ANRARHPDEV
-1261 KSDDSRWLVDIDYY
+1261 KSDESRLLVDIDYY

-1309 YQSRSTDY
+1309 YRSNNDATSS
-1317 MGGDPSTS
+1317 DPSTS
-1325 FLSATSDE
+1325 LLFATSDE

-1338 CEPLTLTCPSCST
+1338 CEPLTLTCPSCS
-1351 AFNCPSITSS
+1351 ASFNCPSITSS
-1361 VCASISKKASTPET
+1361 VCASISNKSET
-1375 EESDSTFWLKLH
+1375 EESTFWLRLR
-1387 CPKCQPEG
+1387 CSKC
-1395 STGRISPAMV
+1395 TGRISPAMI
-1405 ANQVKNQIDGF
+1405 ANQVKRQIDGF

-1422 GTMMCDEESCKYTTR
+1422 GTMMCDDESCKHTTR

-1452 CPNYPNCSG
+1452 CPNYPNCNG
-1461 TLIRKYTEADLYKQL
+1461 TLLRKYTEAYLYKQL

-1481 ILDAQCSLEK
+1481 ILDTQCSLKK
-1491 MDVSVRIQVEKA
+1491 MDVGVRIQVEKA
-1503 MTKIKPAVES
+1503 MTNIRPAVES
-1513 ASSIAQSVRD
+1513 AASIARSIRD
-1523 RCAYGWIQ
+1523 RCDYGWVQ
-1531 LTDIAI
+1531 LKDIAI

>member
-1 MSGDNSTTDVGRRR
+1 MSGDNSTEGGRKR
-15 SRGGEASN
+15 SRGAEAST
-23 RKDALERLKAIRQ
+23 RKEALERLKAIRQ

-43 TSGGGYDIR
+43 ASGGGYDIR
-52 LEKPIFDTVD
+52 IEEPIFDTVD
-62 DDEYDALVSRRR
+62 DDEYDAIVSRRR

-80 VVNDG
+80 VVDDG
-85 EGGDLGYLDEGEE
+85 EDGDLGYGDEGEE
-98 EDWSKPSGPESTD
+98 EDFTKPSGPDSTD

-116 GKFSGRLKK
+116 GGFSGRLRKK
-125 KKTDKKKDKDTTHQQ
+125 KAEKKKAKEQ
-140 PQVKKVNPLLKAAAT
+140 PQVKKVNPALKAAAT

-169 SFKKGKETDKVRCEG
+169 SFKKGKETDKVKCEG
-184 ILEDVLAEV
+184 ILDEVLAEV
-193 TPDDLDR
+193 TPDDMDR
-200 ERHRRRKQLGTV
+200 ERHRRRKQPSTV
-212 PNTFSRNK
+212 PVTFSRNK
-220 KQVSITSNMETHD
+220 NLVSVTSSMVMQD
-233 SEPTLSIHQ
+233 SEPASDR
-242 SHCVSIE
+242 VFME
-249 NEELMKEEDMTESEV
+249 NELMKEMKEEVVTESE
-264 IPPQNSENMDSP
+264 ITPPHDSEKVELP
-276 GSDSVIEDGSN
+276 GSGSVIEDESN
-287 KSNQSEAKAEVIV
+287 NVRQSEAKAEPGV
-300 KEVFTLNAMI
+300 KEVFTLNAKV
-310 DMKEKDAA
+310 DMKEKDLA
-318 LSATAGWKEAMGKGG
+318 LSATAGWKEAMVKGG
-333 PDSEATFASNCEG
+333 TENGAPLSSNCEG

-387 AYKSCCV
+387 TYKSCSV

-401 CVYAIPNDTIFPPDE
+401 CVYAIPKDSVFPSHE
-416 LILLEQE
+416 LMALEQE
-423 VKGSRL
+423 VKDSRL
-429 SPESFRGKLHEMASK
+429 SPEYFRGKLHEMASN
-444 LKNELSQQLIQ
+444 LKNEISQQLLQ
-455 LNVSNFSMAPV
+455 LNVSNYSMALV
-466 KRNYAFE
+466 
-473 RPDVPAGEQY
+473 
-483 VLKINYP
+483 
-490 FKDPPLPEDLKGESF
+490 KDPPLPEDLNGEFFS
-505 CALLGSHTSALEL
+505 AVLGSHTRFKLLTAAFHCHSLYL
-518 FILKRKIMGPSWL
+518 IVDQLSLHLLVSW
-531 KISNFS
+531 
-537 TCSPSQRVSLCK
+537 CK

-560 TVLISEEKVRHPPA
+560 TVLVSEEKVVHPPA

-586 EKKNISE
+586 EKQNISE

-605 KIDVPMPSPERKR
+605 KIDVPMPGPERKR

-644 TDRNSKNGRSVLS
+644 ADRNSKNGCSVLS

-669 FLELH
+669 FLEL
-674 NLDSDVLVGHN
+674 NKLDSDVLVGHN

-695 QRAQACKVSSSM
+695 QRAQACKVLSSM
-707 WSKVGRLKRSF
+707 WSKIGRLKRSS

-725 HNFGSGATPGLM
+725 FNSGSGAPPGLM

-767 KTQLNRDRKEIAPN
+767 KTQLNRDRKEISPN
-781 DIPKMFQSSKALV
+781 DIPKMFQSSKTLV

-830 WGKTLQGARAQRI
+830 WGKTLQVMTPVSALLSLSMRWTLMIFWVHDQGARAQRI

-849 TFHSRKYIL
+849 TFYSKKYIL
-858 PDKISQRMKE
+858 PDKLSQRMKE
-868 IKSSKRRMNHGPDD
+868 IKSSKRRLNHGPED
-882 HNLDELDADQA
+882 HNVDELDADLA
-893 LENDPAKG
+893 LENDPSKG
-901 SKTKKGP
+901 NKTKKGP

-956 LPRLPLSQTPGI
+956 VPRLPSSQTTGI

-980 KSVKLKM
+980 KSVKQKM
-987 KKETGLKYW
+987 AKETGLKYW

-1067 GLDDIE
+1067 GLDDLE
-1073 EVKAIKTKVI
+1073 EAKAINTKVI

-1110 KYAAVKLQFKDGKIC
+1110 KYAAVKLQIKDGKVC
-1125 EEIERKG
+1125 EQDIERKG

-1137 RDWSILSKET
+1137 RDWSLLSKEI

-1159 SCEDVVEAI
+1159 SCDDVVEAI
-1168 HSELMKIKE
+1168 HNELMKIKE

-1184 ALEKYVITKALTKPP
+1184 ALEKYVITKALTKSPEA
-1199 DTYPDSKSLP
+1199 YPDSKSQP
-1209 HVQVA
+1209 HVQ
-1214 LRMRQRGYKEG
+1214 G
-1225 FNAKDTVPYIICY
+1225 NA
-1238 EQGNMSS
+1238 SS
-1245 PSSAGL
+1245 ASSAGI

-1261 KSDDSRWLVDIDYY
+1261 KAEDSKWLVDIDYY

-1309 YQSRSTDY
+1309 YRSRSNDAT
-1317 MGGDPSTS
+1317 GSDPSTS
-1325 FLSATSDE
+1325 LLFATSDE
-1333 ERYKS
+1333 ERYKG
-1338 CEPLTLTCPSCST
+1338 CEPLALACPSCS
-1351 AFNCPSITSS
+1351 ASFNCPSIISS
-1361 VCASISKKASTPET
+1361 VCASISKKSET
-1375 EESDSTFWLKLH
+1375 EESDSTFWLKLQ
-1387 CPKCQPEG
+1387 CPKCEPEG
-1395 STGRISPAMV
+1395 STGRISPAMIS
-1405 ANQVKNQIDGF
+1405 NQVKRQIDGF
-1416 VSMYYK
+1416 VSIYYK
-1422 GTMMCDEESCKYTTR
+1422 GIMMCDDESCKHTTR

-1452 CPNYPNCSG
+1452 CPNYPNCNG
-1461 TLIRKYTEADLYKQL
+1461 TLLR
-1476 SYFCH
+1476 
-1481 ILDAQCSLEK
+1481 K
-1491 MDVSVRIQVEKA
+1491 MDVGVKIQVEKA
-1503 MTKIKPAVES
+1503 MAKIRPAVQS
-1513 ASSIAQSVRD
+1513 AASMARSSRD
-1523 RCAYGWIQ
+1523 RCAYGWLQ

>member
-1 MSGDNSTTDVGRRR
+1 MSGDNSTETGRRR
-15 SRGGEASN
+15 SRGAEASS
-23 RKDALERLKAIRQ
+23 RKDTLERLKAIRQ
-36 GGLRNLS
+36 GGIRS
-43 TSGGGYDIR
+43 ASGGGYDIR
-52 LEKPIFDTVD
+52 LQKPIFDTVD
-62 DDEYDALVSRRR
+62 DEEYDALVSRRR

-80 VVNDG
+80 VVEDG

-116 GKFSGRLKK
+116 GRFSGRLKK
-125 KKTDKKKDKDTTHQQ
+125 KKKGKEQTQQ
-140 PQVKKVNPLLKAAAT
+140 PQVKKVNPALKAAAT

-169 SFKKGKETDKVRCEG
+169 SFKKVKETDKAQYEG
-184 ILEDVLAEV
+184 ILDEIIAQV
-193 TPDDLDR
+193 TPDESDR
-200 ERHRRRKQLGTV
+200 KKHTRRKLPGTV
-212 PNTFSRNK
+212 PVTIFKNK
-220 KQVSITSNMETHD
+220 KLFSVASSMGMKE
-233 SEPTLSIHQ
+233 SEPTPSTYEGD
-242 SHCVSIE
+242 SVSMD
-249 NEELMKEEDMTESEV
+249 NELMKEEDMKESEV
-264 IPPQNSENMDSP
+264 IPSETMELL
-276 GSDSVIEDGSN
+276 GSDIVKEDGSN
-287 KSNQSEAKAEVIV
+287 KIRKTEVKSELGV
-300 KEVFTLNAMI
+300 KEVFTLNATI
-310 DMKEKDAA
+310 DMKEKDSA
-318 LSATAGWKEAMGKGG
+318 LSATAGWKEAMGKVGTENG
-333 PDSEATFASNCEG
+333 ALLGSSSEG
-346 QTEFDLDADGSLRF
+346 KTEFDLDADGSLRF
-360 YILDAYEEAFGASM
+360 FILDAYEEAFGASM

-387 AYKSCCV
+387 TYKSCCV

-401 CVYAIPNDTIFPPDE
+401 CVYAIPNDSIFPSHE
-416 LILLEQE
+416 LIMLEQE
-423 VKGSRL
+423 VKDSRL

-444 LKNELSQQLIQ
+444 LKNEIAQELLQ

-483 VLKINYP
+483 VLKINYS
-490 FKDPPLPEDLKGESF
+490 FKDRPLPEDLKGESF
-505 CALLGSHTSALEL
+505 SALLGSHTSALEH
-518 FILKRKIMGPSWL
+518 FILKRKIMGPCWL
-531 KISNFS
+531 KISSFS
-537 TCSPSQRVSLCK
+537 TCSPSEGVSWCK
-549 FEVTVE
+549 FEVTVQ
-555 SPKVI
+555 SPKDI
-560 TVLISEEKVRHPPA
+560 TILVSEEKVVHPPA

-586 EKKNISE
+586 EKQNISE

-605 KIDVPMPSPERKR
+605 KIDVPMPAPERKR

-644 TDRNSKNGRSVLS
+644 SDRNSKNGCNVLS
-657 FENSERA
+657 IENSERA

-669 FLELH
+669 FLEL
-674 NLDSDVLVGHN
+674 NKLDSDILVGHN

-695 QRAQACKVSSSM
+695 QRAQACKVQSSM
-707 WSKVGRLKRSF
+707 WSKIGRLKRSF

-725 HNFGSGATPGLM
+725 SNYGSGATPGLM

-752 RDLLKQVS
+752 RDLLKEVS

-781 DIPKMFQSSKALV
+781 DIPKMFQSSKTLV

-849 TFHSRKYIL
+849 TFHSKKFIL

-868 IKSSKRRMNHGPDD
+868 IKSSKRRMDYAPEDRNV
-882 HNLDELDADQA
+882 DELDADLT
-893 LENDPAKG
+893 LENDPSKG

-919 KGLYDKYVLLLDFNS
+919 RGLYDKYVLLLDFNS

-956 LPRLPLSQTPGI
+956 VPRLPSSQTPGI

-1031 ITLQGREIL
+1031 ITLQGRDIL

-1073 EVKAIKTKVI
+1073 EVKAIKSKVI

-1110 KYAAVKLQFKDGKIC
+1110 KYAAVKLQFKDGKPC
-1125 EEIERKG
+1125 E
-1132 VDMVR
+1132 
-1137 RDWSILSKET
+1137 
-1147 GDLCLAKILYGG
+1147 
-1159 SCEDVVEAI
+1159 
-1168 HSELMKIKE
+1168 
-1177 EMRNGQV
+1177 
-1184 ALEKYVITKALTKPP
+1184 VI
-1199 DTYPDSKSLP
+1199 
-1209 HVQVA
+1209 V
-1214 LRMRQRGYKEG
+1214 
-1225 FNAKDTVPYIICY
+1225 
-1238 EQGNMSS
+1238 
-1245 PSSAGL
+1245 
-1251 AERARHPDEV
+1251 
-1261 KSDDSRWLVDIDYY
+1261 
-1275 LAQQIHPVVSRLCA
+1275 
-1289 EIQGTSPE
+1289 
-1297 RLAECL
+1297 
-1303 GLDPSK
+1303 
-1309 YQSRSTDY
+1309 
-1317 MGGDPSTS
+1317 
-1325 FLSATSDE
+1325 FL
-1333 ERYKS
+1333 
-1338 CEPLTLTCPSCST
+1338 
-1351 AFNCPSITSS
+1351 
-1361 VCASISKKASTPET
+1361 
-1375 EESDSTFWLKLH
+1375 
-1387 CPKCQPEG
+1387 
-1395 STGRISPAMV
+1395 
-1405 ANQVKNQIDGF
+1405 
-1416 VSMYYK
+1416 
-1422 GTMMCDEESCKYTTR
+1422 
-1437 SPNFRLLGDRERGTV
+1437 
-1452 CPNYPNCSG
+1452 
-1461 TLIRKYTEADLYKQL
+1461 
-1476 SYFCH
+1476 
-1481 ILDAQCSLEK
+1481 
-1491 MDVSVRIQVEKA
+1491 
-1503 MTKIKPAVES
+1503 
-1513 ASSIAQSVRD
+1513 
-1523 RCAYGWIQ
+1523 
-1531 LTDIAI
+1531 

>member
-1 MSGDNSTTDVGRRR
+1 MSGDNSTEAGRKRT
-15 SRGGEASN
+15 RGAEAST
-23 RKDALERLKAIRQ
+23 RKEALERLKAIRE
-36 GGLRNLS
+36 GGRRNLS
-43 TSGGGYDIR
+43 AASGGGYDIR
-52 LEKPIFDTVD
+52 IEEPIFDTVD
-62 DDEYDALVSRRR
+62 DDEYESIVSRRR

-80 VVNDG
+80 VVDDG
-85 EGGDLGYLDEGEE
+85 EDGDLGYGDEGEE
-98 EDWSKPSGPESTD
+98 EDFTKPSGPDSTD

-116 GKFSGRLKK
+116 GGFSGRLRKK
-125 KKTDKKKDKDTTHQQ
+125 KAEKKKAAKEQ
-140 PQVKKVNPLLKAAAT
+140 PQVKKVNPALKAAAT

-161 LSSMFTSS
+161 LTSMFTSS
-169 SFKKGKETDKVRCEG
+169 SFKKGKETDKVKCEG
-184 ILEDVLAEV
+184 ILDEVLAEV
-193 TPDDLDR
+193 TPDDMDR
-200 ERHRRRKQLGTV
+200 ERHRRRKQPSTTV
-212 PNTFSRNK
+212 PITSSRNRNVVSVTSSVPM
-220 KQVSITSNMETHD
+220 QVL
-233 SEPTLSIHQ
+233 EPTSDR
-242 SHCVSIE
+242 VFME
-249 NEELMKEEDMTESEV
+249 KELMKELKEEEVVTESEV
-264 IPPQNSENMDSP
+264 TAQRDSEKMESP
-276 GSDSVIEDGSN
+276 GGDGVIEDVSN
-287 KSNQSEAKAEVIV
+287 SVEQSEVKVESGV
-300 KEVFTLNAMI
+300 KEVFTLNATV
-310 DMKEKDAA
+310 DTKEKDSA
-318 LSATAGWKEAMGKGG
+318 LSATAGWKEAMVKGG
-333 PDSEATFASNCEG
+333 TENGASLGSNCEG

-360 YILDAYEEAFGASM
+360 YILDAYEEAFGGSM

-387 AYKSCCV
+387 TYKSCCA

-401 CVYAIPNDTIFPPDE
+401 CVYAIPNDSVFPSHE
-416 LILLEQE
+416 LMALEQE
-423 VKGSRL
+423 VKDSKL
-429 SPESFRGKLHEMASK
+429 SPESFRGKLHEMASN
-444 LKNELSQQLIQ
+444 LKKEVSQQLLQ
-455 LNVSNFSMAPV
+455 LNVSNYSMALV

-473 RPDVPAGEQY
+473 RPDVPVGEQY

-490 FKDPPLPEDLKGESF
+490 FKDPPLPEDIKGESF
-505 CALLGSHTSALEL
+505 SAVLGSHTSALEL

-537 TCSPSQRVSLCK
+537 TNSPSQRVSWCK

-560 TVLISEEKVRHPPA
+560 TVLVSEEKVVHPPA

-586 EKKNISE
+586 EKQNISE

-605 KIDVPMPSPERKR
+605 KIDVPMPGPERKR

-644 TDRNSKNGRSVLS
+644 ADRNSKNGCSVLS

-669 FLELH
+669 FLEL
-674 NLDSDVLVGHN
+674 NKLDSDVLVGHN
-685 ISGFD
+685 ISCFD

-695 QRAQACKVSSSM
+695 QRAQACKVLSSM
-707 WSKVGRLKRSF
+707 WSKIGRLKRSS
-718 MPKLKGN
+718 MPKLKGYTN
-725 HNFGSGATPGLM
+725 SGSGATPGLM

-752 RDLLKQVS
+752 RDLLNQVS

-767 KTQLNRDRKEIAPN
+767 KTQLNRDRKEISPN
-781 DIPKMFQSSKALV
+781 DIPKMFQSSKTLV

-849 TFHSRKYIL
+849 TFYSKKYIL
-858 PDKISQRMKE
+858 PDKLSQRMKE
-868 IKSSKRRMNHGPDD
+868 IKSSKRRLNHGPED
-882 HNLDELDADQA
+882 HNVDELDADLA
-893 LENDPAKG
+893 LENDPSKG
-901 SKTKKGP
+901 TKTKKGP

-919 KGLYDKYVLLLDFNS
+919 KGLYDKFVLLLDFNS

-956 LPRLPLSQTPGI
+956 VPRLPSSQTPGI

-987 KKETGLKYW
+987 AKETGLKYW

-1052 LEVIYGDTDSIMIHS
+1052 LEVIYGDTDSIMIHT
-1067 GLDDIE
+1067 GLDNIE
-1073 EVKAIKTKVI
+1073 EVKGIKTKVI

-1095 DCDGIYKRMLLLRKK
+1095 DCDGIYKKMLLLRKK
-1110 KYAAVKLQFKDGKIC
+1110 KYAAVKLQFKDGKTC
-1125 EEIERKG
+1125 EDIERKG

-1137 RDWSILSKET
+1137 RDWSLLSKEI

-1159 SCEDVVEAI
+1159 SCDDVVEAI
-1168 HSELMKIKE
+1168 HNELMKIKE

-1184 ALEKYVITKALTKPP
+1184 ALEKYVITKALTKSPEA
-1199 DTYPDSKSLP
+1199 YPDSKSQP

-1225 FNAKDTVPYIICY
+1225 FNAKDAVPYIICY
-1238 EQGNMSS
+1238 EQGNSS
-1245 PSSAGL
+1245 SASSAGI

-1261 KSDDSRWLVDIDYY
+1261 KSEDSKWLVDIDYY

-1309 YQSRSTDY
+1309 YRSRSNDAA
-1317 MGGDPSTS
+1317 GSDPSAALL
-1325 FLSATSDE
+1325 FATSDE

-1338 CEPLTLTCPSCST
+1338 CEPLALACPSCSA
-1351 AFNCPSITSS
+1351 AFNCPSIISS
-1361 VCASISKKASTPET
+1361 VCTSISKKSET
-1375 EESDSTFWLKLH
+1375 EESDSTFWLKLQ
-1387 CPKCQPEG
+1387 CPKCEPEG
-1395 STGRISPAMV
+1395 STGRISPAMI
-1405 ANQVKNQIDGF
+1405 ANQVKRQIDGF

-1422 GTMMCDEESCKYTTR
+1422 GIMMCDDESCKHTTR
-1437 SPNFRLLGDRERGTV
+1437 TPNFRLLGDREQGTV
-1452 CPNYPNCSG
+1452 CPNYPNCNG
-1461 TLIRKYTEADLYKQL
+1461 TLLRKYTEADLYKQL

-1481 ILDAQCSLEK
+1481 ILDTQCTLEK
-1491 MDVSVRIQVEKA
+1491 QMDVGVKIQVEKA
-1503 MTKIKPAVES
+1503 MTKIRPAVQS
-1513 ASSIAQSVRD
+1513 AASIARSIRD
-1523 RCAYGWIQ
+1523 RCAYGWLQ

>member
-1 MSGDNSTTDVGRRR
+1 MSGDNSTEGGRKR
-15 SRGGEASN
+15 SRGAEAST
-23 RKDALERLKAIRQ
+23 RKEALERLKAIRE
-36 GGLRNLS
+36 GGRRNLS
-43 TSGGGYDIR
+43 AASGGGYDIR
-52 LEKPIFDTVD
+52 IEEPIFDTVD
-62 DDEYDALVSRRR
+62 DDEYESIVSRRR

-80 VVNDG
+80 VVDDG
-85 EGGDLGYLDEGEE
+85 EDGDLGYGDEGEE
-98 EDWSKPSGPESTD
+98 EDFTKPSGPDSTD

-116 GKFSGRLKK
+116 GGGFSGRLRKK
-125 KKTDKKKDKDTTHQQ
+125 KGEKKKAKEQQ
-140 PQVKKVNPLLKAAAT
+140 PQVKKVNPALKAAAT

-169 SFKKGKETDKVRCEG
+169 SFKKGKETDKVKCEG
-184 ILEDVLAEV
+184 ILDEVLAEV

-200 ERHRRRKQLGTV
+200 ERHRRRKQPSTTV
-212 PNTFSRNK
+212 PITFSRNK
-220 KQVSITSNMETHD
+220 NVVSVTSSVPMQVL
-233 SEPTLSIHQ
+233 EPTSDR
-242 SHCVSIE
+242 VFME
-249 NEELMKEEDMTESEV
+249 KELMKELKEEAVTESEV
-264 IPPQNSENMDSP
+264 TPQGDSEKMELP
-276 GSDSVIEDGSN
+276 GSGGVIEDGSN
-287 KSNQSEAKAEVIV
+287 DVRQSEAKAESEV
-300 KEVFTLNAMI
+300 KEVYTLNATV
-310 DMKEKDAA
+310 DTKEKDSA

-333 PDSEATFASNCEG
+333 TDGASLSSNSEG
-346 QTEFDLDADGSLRF
+346 QSEFDLDADGSLRF

-387 AYKSCCV
+387 TYKSCSV

-401 CVYAIPNDTIFPPDE
+401 CVYAIPNDSVFPSHE
-416 LILLEQE
+416 LITLEQE
-423 VKGSRL
+423 VKDSKL
-429 SPESFRGKLHEMASK
+429 SPESFRGKLHEMASN
-444 LKNELSQQLIQ
+444 LKKEVSQQLLQ
-455 LNVSNFSMAPV
+455 LNVSSYSMALV

-473 RPDVPAGEQY
+473 RPDVPVGEQY

-505 CALLGSHTSALEL
+505 SAVLGSHTSALEL

-531 KISNFS
+531 KISKFS
-537 TCSPSQRVSLCK
+537 TNSPSQRVSWCK

-560 TVLISEEKVRHPPA
+560 TVLVSEEKIVHPPA

-586 EKKNISE
+586 EKQNISE

-605 KIDVPMPSPERKR
+605 KIDVPMPGPERKR

-644 TDRNSKNGRSVLS
+644 ADRNSKNGCSVLS

-669 FLELH
+669 FLEL
-674 NLDSDVLVGHN
+674 NKLDSDVLVGHN

-695 QRAQACKVSSSM
+695 QRAQACKVLSSM
-707 WSKVGRLKRSF
+707 WSKIGRLKRSS
-718 MPKLKGN
+718 MPKLKGYTN
-725 HNFGSGATPGLM
+725 SGSGATPGLM

-752 RDLLKQVS
+752 RDLLNQVS

-767 KTQLNRDRKEIAPN
+767 KTQLNRDRKEIPPN
-781 DIPKMFQSSKALV
+781 DIPKMFQSSKTLV
-794 ELIECGETDAWLS
+794 ELIECGETDAWLA

-849 TFHSRKYIL
+849 TFYSKKYIL
-858 PDKISQRMKE
+858 PDKLSQRMKE
-868 IKSSKRRMNHGPDD
+868 IKSSKRRMNHGPED
-882 HNLDELDADQA
+882 HNVDELDADLA
-893 LENDPAKG
+893 LENDPSKG
-901 SKTKKGP
+901 NKTKKGP

-919 KGLYDKYVLLLDFNS
+919 KGFYDKYVLLLDFNS

-956 LPRLPLSQTPGI
+956 VPRLPSSQTPGI

-987 KKETGLKYW
+987 AKETGLKYW

-1110 KYAAVKLQFKDGKIC
+1110 KYAAVKLQIKDGKIY

-1137 RDWSILSKET
+1137 RDWSLLSKEI
-1147 GDLCLAKILYGG
+1147 GDLCLAKILHGG
-1159 SCEDVVEAI
+1159 PCDDVVEAI
-1168 HSELMKIKE
+1168 HNELMKIKE

-1184 ALEKYVITKALTKPP
+1184 ALEKYVITKALTKSPEA
-1199 DTYPDSKSLP
+1199 YPDSKSQP
-1209 HVQVA
+1209 HVQ
-1214 LRMRQRGYKEG
+1214 R
-1225 FNAKDTVPYIICY
+1225 
-1238 EQGNMSS
+1238 
-1245 PSSAGL
+1245 
-1251 AERARHPDEV
+1251 
-1261 KSDDSRWLVDIDYY
+1261 
-1275 LAQQIHPVVSRLCA
+1275 
-1289 EIQGTSPE
+1289 E
-1297 RLAECL
+1297 RL
-1303 GLDPSK
+1303 K
-1309 YQSRSTDY
+1309 
-1317 MGGDPSTS
+1317 
-1325 FLSATSDE
+1325 
-1333 ERYKS
+1333 
-1338 CEPLTLTCPSCST
+1338 
-1351 AFNCPSITSS
+1351 I
-1361 VCASISKKASTPET
+1361 
-1375 EESDSTFWLKLH
+1375 
-1387 CPKCQPEG
+1387 
-1395 STGRISPAMV
+1395 AM
-1405 ANQVKNQIDGF
+1405 
-1416 VSMYYK
+1416 
-1422 GTMMCDEESCKYTTR
+1422 
-1437 SPNFRLLGDRERGTV
+1437 P
-1452 CPNYPNCSG
+1452 
-1461 TLIRKYTEADLYKQL
+1461 RKE
-1476 SYFCH
+1476 
-1481 ILDAQCSLEK
+1481 I
-1491 MDVSVRIQVEKA
+1491 
-1503 MTKIKPAVES
+1503 
-1513 ASSIAQSVRD
+1513 
-1523 RCAYGWIQ
+1523 
-1531 LTDIAI
+1531 